1 MPYYRLKSG
10 KLINVPENLLED
22 FKSSEQFEG
31 AVLIEEEVKPVKT
44 EAVATEDASVT
55 AMDSAS
61 ENGSSEPLSNEQA
74 SFNYE
79 QRTGNKPGSIMDL
92 TDDDYIEK
100 GPMGETLL
108 RKNSSGV
115 VITDYEEIKKTLK
128 KTPEAKQKLIKLA
141 TNYAED
147 GLEGDVF
154 DTWEDARQYI
164 DDQSDK
170 FDEEAKAEKE
180 QIYKFDD
187 NFKLKDKAIEQLR
200 KDTGN
205 TSNTFDTPFSQGLF
219 KQGLQ
224 AISGNWINDAKTDV
238 PSQVIEL
245 EDSLEGAIAG
255 GEDVRT
261 LQKLAQGKMNLQDKE
276 ALINKYRI
284 PKILEVRKEL
294 SKEYD
299 ALKLETEDVFGD
311 LKRQESS
318 LVRSMN
324 LIKNNKPATGYTQE
338 TVDKYNGLLEQYNS
352 LKDTF
357 KQTSDRYKGKQ
368 ESLNKSQE
376 VINAQWGVDIARM
389 ALKSNFKL
397 TDDVKKYTE
406 AFSGDGVF
414 NWAVDQVGGTAQEM
428 VKLAGQTVVGF
439 PVFVT
444 TAFGDLFTDD
454 DTYSSFDSMRDTW
467 GDLLNFNVV
476 PDSKDEKFNIT
487 DGEGNLKEF
496 SARAWSK
503 TAFNMIPFTAEIIR
517 NVKQGKFTGYREGL
531 GKMLSNYTKA
541 GAVTKSAQNM
551 KNLIISSDAAFR
563 MTILNNSIE
572 ANKKGLSGPAG
583 DLYATTVSFTE
594 GLVQAI
600 MPDYKFIKGGAGK
613 EIKNALFNSLKG
625 LTTKEGTKAA
635 VKTYTGNMF
644 KELLEEEV
652 TFGMNIITDMAFG
665 LGALKQ
671 NEFVDEQINLI
682 AGTFMLSG
690 GIGLTGAKNTYNAQ
704 KAQIYKGIFN
714 NLKSTDLY
722 FKTMLETA
730 TDPSLIEDINKAR
743 VFVRDVASVMNTAP
757 EDVSSD
763 QIELLIQKKKLIEK
777 KKNTDSSFHGPINDR
792 IKEIDSEIE
801 NSSIKRSITEGFDKD
816 VSNFAKSLNSIG
828 QKVDETKIF
837 EDDQDGSADDKM
849 EEFLISV
856 GQSKE
861 YAKETKDSYGTFVV
875 DADGKEILV
884 INKASALSDRVVTTG
899 QHEFL
904 HKFLKASLS
913 SKPELVQQA
922 GELLLKEILASSSSS
937 SNIVARIESYAT
949 DDKITADKFFEEILP
964 LFSEAV
970 TNKEVKLNESS
981 ITKIQDFFRRI
992 FQDLGLRNIRFD
1004 KAEGVINFIKDYNKA
1019 YSKGNFKGSLKAL
1032 AGKDGDGKVSGVSLS
1047 KSVSE
1052 LNTELEDLIDREF
1065 EMDEGDFDAQKSNL
1079 ELKIR
1084 QAKKSSVKKESS
1096 TKEKSAPKKVYD
1108 NEGLIETIK
1117 SKDTSIKEK
1126 AKAEADLVES
1136 FDNMAL
1142 RAIKYDTRKGDYDRD
1157 EVKDYLREFLPRIIE
1172 SYKPGDSKFSTW
1184 VYNNI
1189 APKAQQTY
1197 EKFRKIA
1204 DKSLDV
1210 EAGGVGSVK
1219 EMSGDVNTLYG
1230 SDSKPSDLKDSTQKM
1245 IKATSFGP
1253 ISDPSILEAVE
1264 NVIDIK
1270 EGERPNFKSLNN
1282 KFFDKVSEAIFGIS
1296 GKKARGNATLKYD
1309 KSGGSS
1315 EANSLQNVFKND
1327 SDVRKFIKTMPD
1339 YNIATKETV
1348 VNEQGETID
1357 VSRDTYGR
1365 SIGINP
1371 KVLAIFYDKVD
1382 GAIPGISS
1390 PNGRSLGKT
1399 TQTDVYKLKPEFTG
1413 NISPSSVAKLQSLI
1427 GINKGTLSIPIKGE
1441 ARTEFGSILTGLT
1454 KMYIDNVI
1462 NTVGRSKLDSNQAK
1476 ADLGAG
1482 KSSLMFSKNIEG
1494 VVREQEIINNLGL
1507 QPGSNHNSLL
1517 EIQFSKKKR
1526 AEYESILRK
1535 KRPDLPNI
1543 PKQVESLLD
1552 WADELNVP
1560 ENKKPKY
1567 KKLALYYT
1575 VNGYTRFP
1583 EDGYKIEE
1591 VVRLSNKNKIDP
1603 YAYANP
1609 DELINKFTEEVRTE
1623 KINPDNVPE
1632 LSNKQE
1638 MDDGI
1643 VIYDVV
1649 DSKKGQKAV
1658 RNIVDSF
1665 WGENSNPWCLI
1676 ARSKGDTLEVFDTKL
1691 EAKEHSETLR
1701 DYWDTDNTIAYEEGV
1716 GKWVVSRA
1724 VDPKDLDVMKE
1735 AWTHWQQYNIDGDGA
1750 GYKIAFQ
1757 NGKLLS
1763 FRDGGEG
1770 DTRMVELGVYDYEKD
1785 PNWWDRFDTPT
1796 PDLTI
1801 DLGKDKAT
1809 GYKIIGSMN
1818 SKGGSDITGYGEG
1831 DFMSR
1836 TSDFKLY
1843 DADKNLTEQKVY
1855 KDGKISSSTKVQ
1867 RTRMNNGGKAV
1878 DIIKSKYNDGEFSSS
1893 VSTVKDL
1900 KTGNIVTKRT
1910 VSHTRLNK
1918 DTYIEETVVVGK
1930 NGKSPTAPK
1939 VTEKNIILR
1948 YPISGRFVKESIEYY
1963 AERITDGVSDVVID
1977 RMAELEEIKK
1987 SYISLS
1993 KSVDKAAKS
2002 NNNMLPESQ
2011 RLTGDFTNQDV
2022 LDRMGELDNEINE
2035 AEIQFSKNAAPK
2047 LDKEF
2052 NDIIENKTGI
2062 ASSETIAGVKAGL
2075 MGKKKGRFNFFIPP
2089 SAEDFMGLL
2098 YATLGEGSVGNSQ
2111 MKWYKDNLIDPY
2123 ARGVENITRDRNNLG
2138 RDFRA
2143 LKRDLKIVPKNLKK
2157 KVKDSLFTREQAVRV
2172 YIWEQIGEKTP
2183 DLSEADIAELVE
2195 LVESDPKLKLFAQE
2209 IMKLNKGRAYVKPSE
2224 KWDTGTITTDLLESL
2239 NTTGRKQYLEL
2250 WQQNVDIIFSPKN
2263 LNKLEAAFGESYK
2276 EAMKD
2281 ILKRM
2286 KSGRNRG
2293 FGNKQVERFT
2303 DWINGSTAAIM
2314 FFNTRSATLQLI
2326 SAVNFINFGDNN
2338 VIAAGKAFANQPQFW
2353 SDFKTLW
2360 NSDFLVERRDGLKI
2374 NVNEQDIADVAK
2386 ESGVRGVINKLL
2398 KLGFTPTQLA
2408 DSFAIA
2414 SGGSTFYRNRLNSL
2428 VKGGMNPIAANKQAM
2443 RDFREIAE
2451 ESQQSSRP
2459 DKISQEQAGPL
2470 GRIVLA
2476 FANTPAQ
2483 YARII
2488 KKSASD
2494 IKNGR
2499 GDAKTNLS
2507 RILYYGVMQNLI
2519 FNYMQQA
2526 LFALMFEDD
2535 EEDKSILDEKVPK
2548 AINGMVDGLSRG
2560 TGVYGAIFTVVKNT
2574 SIKLYEESQKKNSN
2588 YRDKILEVLRI
2599 SPPVASKLQKMQSAG
2614 RAFDWNIDEIK
2625 SKGFSLD
2632 NPVFLAGGNAIS
2644 ATTNIPLDRVVKK
2657 LNNLKAASDAEV
2669 ATYKRIALLMGWNE
2683 WELGLTEK
2691 KSKTKSKSKAKKT
2704 GIKKPTVNPQG
2715 KISGY

>member
-61 ENGSSEPLSNEQA
+61 ENGSLEPLSNKQA

-100 GPMGETLL
+100 GPMGETL
-108 RKNSSGV
+108 RKKNSSGV
-115 VITDYEEIKKTLK
+115 VITDYEEIKKTLE

-224 AISGNWINDAKTDV
+224 SISGNWINDAKTDV

-245 EDSLEGAIAG
+245 EESLEGAIAG

-261 LQKLAQGKMNLQDKE
+261 LQKLAYGKMNLQDKE

-294 SKEYD
+294 VKEYD

-338 TVDKYNGLLEQYNS
+338 TVDKYNGLFEQYNS

-368 ESLNKSQE
+368 ESLDKSQE

-625 LTTKEGTKAA
+625 LTTKESTKAA

-704 KAQIYKGIFN
+704 KSQIYKGIFN

-763 QIELLIQKKKLIEK
+763 QIELLIQKKKLIDK

-801 NSSIKRSITEGFDKD
+801 NSSIKRSITERFDKD

-837 EDDQDGSADDKM
+837 EDDQDGSADDKL
-849 EEFLISV
+849 EKFLISV
-856 GQSKE
+856 GESKE
-861 YAKETKDSYGTFVV
+861 YAKESKDSYGTFVV
-875 DADGKEILV
+875 TVDGKEILV
-884 INKASALSDRVVTTG
+884 VNKASALSDRVVTTG

-937 SNIVARIESYAT
+937 SRIVARIENYAT
-949 DDKITADKFFEEILP
+949 DDKITIDKFFEEILP

-992 FQDLGLRNIRFD
+992 FQDLGLKNIRFD

-1019 YSKGNFKGSLKAL
+1019 YSKGSFKGSLKAL
-1032 AGKDGDGKVSGVSLS
+1032 AGKDGDSNVSGVSLS

-1084 QAKKSSVKKESS
+1084 QAKKPSVKKQSS

-1117 SKDTSIKEK
+1117 SKDPKITGKEK
-1126 AKAEADLVES
+1126 ALAKADLVDS
-1136 FDNMAL
+1136 FDAL
-1142 RAIKYDTRKGDYDRD
+1142 ALKAIKYDTRKGDYDRN
-1157 EVKDYLREFLPRIIE
+1157 EIKDYLREFFPRVVE
-1172 SYKPGDSKFSTW
+1172 SFDPSKSKFSTW
-1184 VYNNI
+1184 VTNNM

-1197 EKFRKIA
+1197 EKFKKIA

-1264 NVIDIK
+1264 DVIDIK

-1399 TQTDVYKLKPEFTG
+1399 TQTDVYKLKSEFTG

-1462 NTVGRSKLDSNQAK
+1462 NTVGRSKLDNNQAK

-1482 KSSLMFSKNIEG
+1482 KSSLMFSKNIKE
-1494 VVREQEIINNLGL
+1494 VIKEQEIINNLGL
-1507 QPGSNHNSLL
+1507 QPGTNHNSLL
-1517 EIQFSKKKR
+1517 EIQFSKKAR
-1526 AEYESILRK
+1526 AEYENVLKK
-1535 KRPDLPNI
+1535 KRPELKDI
-1543 PKQVESLLD
+1543 PKQVENLFE
-1552 WADELNVP
+1552 WANNLNIP

-1575 VNGYTRFP
+1575 ANGYTIFP

-1591 VVRLSNKNKIDP
+1591 VIRLSDKNKIDP

-1609 DELINKFTEEVRTE
+1609 DELINRFTEEVRTE
-1623 KINPDNVPE
+1623 KINPDNVPQ

-1638 MDDGI
+1638 MDDGV

-1649 DSKKGQKAV
+1649 DSKIGQKAV
-1658 RNIVDSF
+1658 RSIVDSF
-1665 WGENSNPWCLI
+1665 WGENANPWCLI
-1676 ARSKGDTLEVFDTKL
+1676 ARTKERTVDSFPTESGAKKL
-1691 EAKEHSETLR
+1691 AEQEAS
-1701 DYWDTDNTIAYEEGV
+1701 WFIAYKPNMKRWFVMEP
-1716 GKWVVSRA
+1716 
-1724 VDPKDLDVMKE
+1724 VDPKDAMTS
-1735 AWTHWQQYNIDGDGA
+1735 AWTHWQQYNVDGLGE

-1770 DTRMVELGVYDYEKD
+1770 DPSMTDLGVYDYEID
-1785 PNWWDRFDTPT
+1785 PQWWDRFDSPT
-1796 PDLTI
+1796 SDLTI
-1801 DLGKDKAT
+1801 NLGKDKAT
-1809 GYKIIGSMN
+1809 GYKIIGSIN
-1818 SKGGSDITGYGEG
+1818 SKGVIDITGYGEG
-1831 DFMSR
+1831 DFMGR
-1836 TSDFKLY
+1836 KSDFSLY
-1843 DADKNLTEQKVY
+1843 DADKNLINKKVY
-1855 KDGKISSSTKVQ
+1855 KDGKISSSTVVEN
-1867 RTRMNNGGKAV
+1867 TRMNDGGRAIVEK
-1878 DIIKSKYNDGEFSSS
+1878 KSRYNDGIFSSS
-1893 VSTVKDL
+1893 VSTIKDL
-1900 KTGNIVTKRT
+1900 QTGNIVTKST
-1910 VSHTRLNK
+1910 NSHTYLNENY
-1918 DTYIEETVVVGK
+1918 YIEEFIVVGK
-1930 NGKSPTAPK
+1930 NGKTPTAPK
-1939 VTEKNIILR
+1939 VTEKNIVL
-1948 YPISGRFVKESIEYY
+1948 ISIQPNPTRDLSTEYY

-1977 RMAELEEIKK
+1977 KMAELEDIKK
-1987 SYISLS
+1987 SYIQLS

-2002 NNNMLPESQ
+2002 NNDMLPESQ

-2035 AEIQFSKNAAPK
+2035 AELQFSKKADPK
-2047 LDKEF
+2047 LNKEF

-2062 ASSETIAGVKAGL
+2062 ASNETIAGVKASL

-2098 YATLGEGSVGNSQ
+2098 YATLGKGTLGDSQ
-2111 MKWYKDNLIDPY
+2111 MKWYKDNLLNPY
-2123 ARGVENITRDRNNLG
+2123 ARGIENITRDRNNLG
-2138 RDFRA
+2138 RDFKA
-2143 LKRDLKIVPKNLKK
+2143 LKRDLKIVPRNLKK
-2157 KVKDSLFTREQAVRV
+2157 TVKGSLFTREQAVRV
-2172 YIWEQIGEKTP
+2172 YIWEQIGEKIP
-2183 DLSEADIAELVE
+2183 DLSKADIAELVA
-2195 LVESDPKLKLFAQE
+2195 LVDSDPKLKLFALE
-2209 IMKLNKGRAYVKPSE
+2209 IIKLNKGRAYVSPKE
-2224 KWDTGTITTDLLESL
+2224 GWNTGTITTDLLEAL
-2239 NTTGRKQYLEL
+2239 NTTGRKEYLEL
-2250 WQQNVDIIFSPKN
+2250 WQQNVDTIFSDEN
-2263 LNKLEAAFGESYK
+2263 LKKLEAAFGESYK
-2276 EAMKD
+2276 LAMVD

-2314 FFNTRSATLQLI
+2314 FFNTRSAALQLI
-2326 SAVNFINFGDNN
+2326 SAVNFIDFGDNN
-2338 VIAAGKAFANQPQFW
+2338 VIAAGKAFANQPQYW

-2374 NVNEQDIADVAK
+2374 NINEQDIADVAK

-2428 VKGGMNPIAANKQAM
+2428 VKEGMNPIAANKQAM

-2459 DKISQEQAGPL
+2459 DKISQQQAGPL
-2470 GRIVLA
+2470 GRIILA

-2488 KKSASD
+2488 KKAASD

-2499 GDAKTNLS
+2499 GDKKTNLS
-2507 RILYYGVMQNLI
+2507 KILYYGVAQNIL
-2519 FNYMQQA
+2519 FGTMQQA
-2526 LFALMFEDD
+2526 LFALMFED
-2535 EEDKSILDEKVPK
+2535 EEESESILEEKVPK
-2548 AINGMVDGLSRG
+2548 VINGMVDSISRG

-2574 SIKLYEESQKKNSN
+2574 SIKLYEESQKKSSN
-2588 YRDKILEVLRI
+2588 YTDKILEVLRI
-2599 SPPVASKLQKMQSAG
+2599 SPPIASKLQKARSAA
-2614 RAFDWNIDEIK
+2614 RTADWNMDEIK

-2632 NPVFLAGGNAIS
+2632 NPVFLAGGNVVS

-2657 LNNLKAASDAEV
+2657 LNNLKAASDSEV
-2669 ATYKRIALLMGWNE
+2669 AIYKRIALLMGWNE

-2704 GIKKPTVNPQG
+2704 GIKRPTVNSQG

>member
-61 ENGSSEPLSNEQA
+61 ENGSLEPLSNKQA

-100 GPMGETLL
+100 GPMGETL
-108 RKNSSGV
+108 RKKNSSGV
-115 VITDYEEIKKTLK
+115 VITDYEEIKKTLE

-224 AISGNWINDAKTDV
+224 SISGNWINDAKTDV

-245 EDSLEGAIAG
+245 EESLEGAIAG

-261 LQKLAQGKMNLQDKE
+261 LQKLAYGKMNLQDKE

-294 SKEYD
+294 VKEYD

-338 TVDKYNGLLEQYNS
+338 TVDKYNGLFEQYNS

-368 ESLNKSQE
+368 ESLDKSQE

-625 LTTKEGTKAA
+625 LTTKESTKAA

-704 KAQIYKGIFN
+704 KSQIYKGIFN

-763 QIELLIQKKKLIEK
+763 QIELLIQKKKLIDK

-801 NSSIKRSITEGFDKD
+801 NSSIKRSITERFDKD

-837 EDDQDGSADDKM
+837 EDDQDGSADDKL
-849 EEFLISV
+849 EKFLISV
-856 GQSKE
+856 GESKE
-861 YAKETKDSYGTFVV
+861 YAKESKDSYGTFVV
-875 DADGKEILV
+875 TVDGKEILV
-884 INKASALSDRVVTTG
+884 VNKASALSDRVVTTG

-937 SNIVARIESYAT
+937 SRIVARIESYAT
-949 DDKITADKFFEEILP
+949 DDKITIDKFFEEILP

-992 FQDLGLRNIRFD
+992 FQDLGLKNIRFD

-1019 YSKGNFKGSLKAL
+1019 YSKGSFKGSLKAL
-1032 AGKDGDGKVSGVSLS
+1032 AGKDGDSNVSGVSLS

-1084 QAKKSSVKKESS
+1084 QAKKPSVKKQSS

-1117 SKDTSIKEK
+1117 SKDPKITGKEK
-1126 AKAEADLVES
+1126 ALAKADLVDS
-1136 FDNMAL
+1136 FDAL
-1142 RAIKYDTRKGDYDRD
+1142 ALKAIKYDTRKGDYDRN
-1157 EVKDYLREFLPRIIE
+1157 EIKDYLREFFPRVVE
-1172 SYKPGDSKFSTW
+1172 SFDPSKSKFSTW
-1184 VYNNI
+1184 VTNNM

-1197 EKFRKIA
+1197 EKFKKIA

-1264 NVIDIK
+1264 DVIDIK

-1282 KFFDKVSEAIFGIS
+1282 KFFDKASEAIFGIS

-1399 TQTDVYKLKPEFTG
+1399 TQTDVYKLKSEFTG

-1462 NTVGRSKLDSNQAK
+1462 NTVGRSKLDTNQAK

-1482 KSSLMFSKNIEG
+1482 KSSLMFSKNIQE
-1494 VVREQEIINNLGL
+1494 VVKEQEIINNLGL

-1517 EIQFSKKKR
+1517 EIQFSKKAR
-1526 AEYESILRK
+1526 AEYENVLKK
-1535 KRPDLPNI
+1535 KRPELKDI
-1543 PKQVESLLD
+1543 PKQVENLFE
-1552 WADELNVP
+1552 WANNLNIP

-1575 VNGYTRFP
+1575 ANGYTIFP

-1591 VVRLSNKNKIDP
+1591 VIRLSDKNKIDP

-1609 DELINKFTEEVRTE
+1609 DELINRFTEEVRTE
-1623 KINPDNVPE
+1623 KINPDNVPQ

-1638 MDDGI
+1638 MDDGV

-1649 DSKKGQKAV
+1649 DSKIGQKAV
-1658 RNIVDSF
+1658 RSIVDSF
-1665 WGENSNPWCLI
+1665 WGENANPWCLI
-1676 ARSKGDTLEVFDTKL
+1676 ARTKERTVDSFPTES
-1691 EAKEHSETLR
+1691 EAKKLAEQEAS
-1701 DYWDTDNTIAYEEGV
+1701 WFIAYKPNMKRWFVMEP
-1716 GKWVVSRA
+1716 
-1724 VDPKDLDVMKE
+1724 VDPKDAMTS
-1735 AWTHWQQYNIDGDGA
+1735 AWTHWQQYNVDGLGE

-1770 DTRMVELGVYDYEKD
+1770 DPSMTDLGVYDYEID
-1785 PNWWDRFDTPT
+1785 PQWWDRFDSPT
-1796 PDLTI
+1796 SDLTI
-1801 DLGKDKAT
+1801 NLGKDKAT
-1809 GYKIIGSMN
+1809 GYKIIGSIN
-1818 SKGGSDITGYGEG
+1818 SKGVIDITGYGEG
-1831 DFMSR
+1831 DFMGR
-1836 TSDFKLY
+1836 KSDFSLY
-1843 DADKNLTEQKVY
+1843 DADKNLINKKVY
-1855 KDGKISSSTKVQ
+1855 KDGKISSSTVVEN
-1867 RTRMNNGGKAV
+1867 TRMNDGGRAVVEKKSRYNNG
-1878 DIIKSKYNDGEFSSS
+1878 IFSSS
-1893 VSTVKDL
+1893 VSTIKDL
-1900 KTGNIVTKRT
+1900 QTGNIVTKST
-1910 VSHTRLNK
+1910 NSHTYLNENY
-1918 DTYIEETVVVGK
+1918 YIEEFIVVGK
-1930 NGKSPTAPK
+1930 NGKTPTAPK
-1939 VTEKNIILR
+1939 VTEKNIVL
-1948 YPISGRFVKESIEYY
+1948 ISIQPNPTRDLSTEYY

-1977 RMAELEEIKK
+1977 KMAELEDIKK
-1987 SYISLS
+1987 SYIQLS

-2002 NNNMLPESQ
+2002 NNDMLPESQ

-2035 AEIQFSKNAAPK
+2035 AELQFSKKADPK
-2047 LDKEF
+2047 LNKEF

-2062 ASSETIAGVKAGL
+2062 ASNETIAGVKASL

-2098 YATLGEGSVGNSQ
+2098 YATLGKGTLGDSQ
-2111 MKWYKDNLIDPY
+2111 MKWYKDNLLNPY
-2123 ARGVENITRDRNNLG
+2123 ARGIENITRDRNNLG
-2138 RDFRA
+2138 RDFKA
-2143 LKRDLKIVPKNLKK
+2143 LKRDLKIVPRNLKK
-2157 KVKDSLFTREQAVRV
+2157 TVKGSLFTREQAVRV
-2172 YIWEQIGEKTP
+2172 YIWEQIGEKIP
-2183 DLSEADIAELVE
+2183 DLSKADIAELVA
-2195 LVESDPKLKLFAQE
+2195 LVDSDPKLKLFALE
-2209 IMKLNKGRAYVKPSE
+2209 IIKLNKGRAYVSPKE
-2224 KWDTGTITTDLLESL
+2224 GWNTGTITTDLLEAL
-2239 NTTGRKQYLEL
+2239 NTTGRKEYLEL
-2250 WQQNVDIIFSPKN
+2250 WQQNVDTIFSDEN
-2263 LNKLEAAFGESYK
+2263 LKKLEAAFGESYK
-2276 EAMKD
+2276 LAMVD

-2314 FFNTRSATLQLI
+2314 FFNTRSAALQLI
-2326 SAVNFINFGDNN
+2326 SAVNFIDFGDNN
-2338 VIAAGKAFANQPQFW
+2338 VIAAGKAFANQPQYW

-2374 NVNEQDIADVAK
+2374 NINEQDIADVAK

-2428 VKGGMNPIAANKQAM
+2428 VKEGMNPIAANKQAM

-2459 DKISQEQAGPL
+2459 DKISQQQAGPL
-2470 GRIVLA
+2470 GRIILA

-2488 KKSASD
+2488 KKAASD

-2499 GDAKTNLS
+2499 GDKKTNLS
-2507 RILYYGVMQNLI
+2507 KILYYGVAQNIL
-2519 FNYMQQA
+2519 FGTMQQA
-2526 LFALMFEDD
+2526 LFALMFED
-2535 EEDKSILDEKVPK
+2535 EEESESILEEKVPK
-2548 AINGMVDGLSRG
+2548 VINGMVDSVSRG

-2574 SIKLYEESQKKNSN
+2574 SIKLYEESQKKSSN
-2588 YRDKILEVLRI
+2588 YTDKILEVLRI
-2599 SPPVASKLQKMQSAG
+2599 SPPIASKLQKARSAA
-2614 RAFDWNIDEIK
+2614 RTADWNMDEIK

-2632 NPVFLAGGNAIS
+2632 NPVFLAGGNVVS

-2657 LNNLKAASDAEV
+2657 LNNLKAASDSEV
-2669 ATYKRIALLMGWNE
+2669 AIYKRIALLMGWNE

-2704 GIKKPTVNPQG
+2704 GIKRPTVNSQG

>member
-61 ENGSSEPLSNEQA
+61 ENGSLEPLSNKQA

-100 GPMGETLL
+100 GPMGETL
-108 RKNSSGV
+108 RKKNSSGV
-115 VITDYEEIKKTLK
+115 VITDYEEIKKTLE

-224 AISGNWINDAKTDV
+224 SISGNWINDAKTDV

-245 EDSLEGAIAG
+245 EESLEGAIAG

-261 LQKLAQGKMNLQDKE
+261 LQKLAYGKMNLQDKE

-294 SKEYD
+294 VKEYD

-338 TVDKYNGLLEQYNS
+338 TVDKYNGLFEQYNS

-368 ESLNKSQE
+368 ESLDKSQE

-414 NWAVDQVGGTAQEM
+414 NWAVDQVGGAAQEM

-625 LTTKEGTKAA
+625 LTTKESTKAA

-644 KELLEEEV
+644 KEFFEEEV

-704 KAQIYKGIFN
+704 KSQIYKGIFN

-757 EDVSSD
+757 ENVSSD

-801 NSSIKRSITEGFDKD
+801 NSSIKRSITERFDKD

-837 EDDQDGSADDKM
+837 EDDQDGSADDKL
-849 EEFLISV
+849 EKFLISV
-856 GQSKE
+856 GESKE
-861 YAKETKDSYGTFVV
+861 YAKESKDSYGTFVV
-875 DADGKEILV
+875 TVDGKEILV
-884 INKASALSDRVVTTG
+884 VNKASALSDRVVTTG

-937 SNIVARIESYAT
+937 SRIVARIESYAT
-949 DDKITADKFFEEILP
+949 DDKITIDKFFEEILP

-992 FQDLGLRNIRFD
+992 FQDLGLKNIRFD

-1019 YSKGNFKGSLKAL
+1019 YSKGSFKGSLKAL
-1032 AGKDGDGKVSGVSLS
+1032 AGKDGDSNVSGVSLS

-1084 QAKKSSVKKESS
+1084 QAKKPSVKKESS

-1117 SKDTSIKEK
+1117 SKDPKITGKEK
-1126 AKAEADLVES
+1126 ALAKADLVDS
-1136 FDNMAL
+1136 FDAL
-1142 RAIKYDTRKGDYDRD
+1142 ALKAIKYDTRKGDYDRN
-1157 EVKDYLREFLPRIIE
+1157 EIKDYLREFFPRVVE
-1172 SYKPGDSKFSTW
+1172 SFDPSKSKFSTW
-1184 VYNNI
+1184 VTNNM

-1197 EKFRKIA
+1197 EKFKKIA

-1264 NVIDIK
+1264 SVIDIK

-1282 KFFDKVSEAIFGIS
+1282 KFFDKVSEAIFSIS

-1348 VNEQGETID
+1348 INEQGETID

-1382 GAIPGISS
+1382 GAIPGVSS

-1413 NISPSSVAKLQSLI
+1413 NISPSSVAKIQSLI

-1441 ARTEFGSILTGLT
+1441 ARTEFGSVLTGLT
-1454 KMYIDNVI
+1454 KIYIDNVI

-1535 KRPDLPNI
+1535 KRPDLKDI
-1543 PKQVESLLD
+1543 PKQVENLFE
-1552 WADELNVP
+1552 WANELNVQ

-1575 VNGYTRFP
+1575 VNGYTIFP

-1591 VVRLSNKNKIDP
+1591 VIRLSDKNKIDP
-1603 YAYANP
+1603 YAYPNP
-1609 DELINKFTEEVRTE
+1609 DELINKFTKEVRTE
-1623 KINPDNVPE
+1623 KINPDNVPQ

-1638 MDDGI
+1638 MGDGV
-1643 VIYDVV
+1643 VIYNVV
-1649 DSKKGQKAV
+1649 DSRKGQEAV
-1658 RNIVDSF
+1658 RSIVDSF
-1665 WGENSNPWCLI
+1665 WGENANPWCLI
-1676 ARSKGDTLEVFDTKL
+1676 ARTKEKAVDSFPTKL
-1691 EAKEHSETLR
+1691 EAKKLAEQQTSWFIVYKPNMKRWFVMEP
-1701 DYWDTDNTIAYEEGV
+1701 
-1716 GKWVVSRA
+1716 
-1724 VDPKDLDVMKE
+1724 VDPKDEMFN
-1735 AWTHWQQYNIDGDGA
+1735 AWTHWKQYNVDGLGE

-1763 FRDGGEG
+1763 LRDGGEG
-1770 DTRMVELGVYDYEKD
+1770 DPEMTDLGVYDYEVD
-1785 PNWWDRFDTPT
+1785 PQWWDRFDSPT
-1796 PDLTI
+1796 TDLKI
-1801 DLGKDKAT
+1801 SLGNDKAT
-1809 GYKIIGSMN
+1809 GYKIIGSMD
-1818 SKGGSDITGYGEG
+1818 SVGRIDITGYGEG

-1836 TSDFKLY
+1836 KSNFSLY
-1843 DADKNLTEQKVY
+1843 DADKNIIYKKVFN
-1855 KDGKISSSTKVQ
+1855 KDGQLLRSTVVENTKMNDGGRAVVELKSIY
-1867 RTRMNNGGKAV
+1867 NNG
-1878 DIIKSKYNDGEFSSS
+1878 EFISS
-1893 VSTVKDL
+1893 VSNVKDL
-1900 KTGNIVTKRT
+1900 KTGDIVTKRT
-1910 VSHTRLNK
+1910 VSHERLSENR
-1918 DTYIEETVVVGK
+1918 YIKEEILVGK
-1930 NGKSPTAPK
+1930 YGKSPKKPK
-1939 VTEKNIILR
+1939 VTEKNIFLI
-1948 YPISGRFVKESIEYY
+1948 KERSQIVSALNKSTEYY
-1963 AERITDGVSDVVID
+1963 AERITDGVSDVIID
-1977 RMAELEEIKK
+1977 RMAELEDIKK
-1987 SYISLS
+1987 SYIQLS

-2002 NNNMLPESQ
+2002 NNDMLPESQ

-2022 LDRMGELDNEINE
+2022 LDRMGELDDEINQ
-2035 AEIQFSKNAAPK
+2035 AELQFSKAADSK

-2062 ASSETIAGVKAGL
+2062 ASNKTFASVKAAL
-2075 MGKKKGRFNFFIPP
+2075 RGKKKGKFNFFIPP
-2089 SAEDFMGLL
+2089 AAEDFVGLL
-2098 YATLGEGSVGNSQ
+2098 YATLGKGTLGDSQ
-2111 MKWYKDNLIDPY
+2111 MKWYKDNLLNPF
-2123 ARGVENITRDRNNLG
+2123 AKGVANITRDRNNLG
-2138 RDFRA
+2138 RDFKA
-2143 LKRDLKIVPKNLKK
+2143 LKKDLKIVPRNLKK
-2157 KVKDSLFTREQAVRV
+2157 TAKGSDFTREQAVRV
-2172 YIWEQIGEKTP
+2172 YIWHQIGKDVP
-2183 DLSEADIAELVE
+2183 GLSEADALELVS
-2195 LVESDPKLKLFAQE
+2195 LVDSDPKLQLFAQE
-2209 IMKLNKGRAYVKPSE
+2209 IMKLNKGRAYVSPSE
-2224 KWDTGTITTDLLESL
+2224 TWVTGTITTDLLEAL
-2239 NTTGRKQYLEL
+2239 NTTGRADYLGV
-2250 WQQNVDIIFSPKN
+2250 WKQNVDSIFSVEN
-2263 LNKLEAAFGESYK
+2263 LNKLEAAYGKSYRVAI
-2276 EAMKD
+2276 ENV
-2281 ILKRM
+2281 LHRM
-2286 KSGRNRG
+2286 ETGRNRTYG
-2293 FGNKQVERFT
+2293 GDTTTGRFT

-2314 FFNTRSATLQLI
+2314 FFNTRSAALQLI
-2326 SAVNFINFGDNN
+2326 SAVNFIDFGDNN
-2338 VIAAGKAFANQPQFW
+2338 VIAAGKAFANQPQYW

-2360 NSDFLVERRDGLKI
+2360 NSEFLLERRDGLKI
-2374 NVNEQDIADVAK
+2374 NINEEDIANVAK

-2414 SGGSTFYRNRLNSL
+2414 SGGSTFYRNRIKSL

-2443 RDFREIAE
+2443 QDFREVAE

-2459 DKISQEQAGPL
+2459 DKISQQQAGPL
-2470 GRIVLA
+2470 GRIILA

-2488 KKSASD
+2488 KKAASD

-2499 GDAKTNLS
+2499 GDNKTNLS
-2507 RILYYGVMQNLI
+2507 KILYYGVAQNLV
-2519 FNYMQQA
+2519 FSTMQQA
-2526 LFALMFEDD
+2526 LFALMFEDE
-2535 EEDKSILDEKVPK
+2535 EEDESILEEKVPK
-2548 AINGMVDGLSRG
+2548 VINGMVDSIARG
-2560 TGVYGAIFTVVKNT
+2560 TGLLGAVFTVVKNT
-2574 SIKLYEESQKKNSN
+2574 SIKLYEASKTKNPK
-2588 YRDKILEVLRI
+2588 YQDKILDVLRI
-2599 SPPVASKLQKMQSAG
+2599 SPPIASKIQKLQSAG
-2614 RAFDWNIDEIK
+2614 RTASWNMDEIK
-2625 SKGFSLD
+2625 TKGFSLD
-2632 NPVFLAGGNAIS
+2632 NPGFLAGGNAVS
-2644 ATTNIPLDRVVKK
+2644 AFTNVPLDRAVKK
-2657 LNNLKAASDAEV
+2657 LNNLKAASDSEV
-2669 ATYKRIALLMGWNE
+2669 ATYERIALLMGWNE

-2704 GIKKPTVNPQG
+2704 GIKRSTVNSQG

>member
-61 ENGSSEPLSNEQA
+61 ENGSSEPLSNKQA

-92 TDDDYIEK
+92 TDDDFIEK
-100 GPMGETLL
+100 GPMGETL
-108 RKNSSGV
+108 RKKNSSGV
-115 VITDYEEIKKTLK
+115 VITDYEKIKKTLK

-141 TNYAED
+141 TNYAAE

-154 DTWEDARQYI
+154 DTWEDASQYI

-205 TSNTFDTPFSQGLF
+205 TSNTLDTPFSQGLF

-224 AISGNWINDAKTDV
+224 ATTGNWFNDARTDM

-294 SKEYD
+294 VKKYD

-318 LVRSMN
+318 LVKGMN

-338 TVDKYNGLLEQYNS
+338 TVDEYNGLLEQYNS

-406 AFSGDGVF
+406 AFSGDGFWNGV
-414 NWAVDQVGGTAQEM
+414 VDQVGGTAQEM
-428 VKLAGQTVVGF
+428 VKLAGQTVFGF

-613 EIKNALFNSLKG
+613 EIKNVLFNSLKG

-690 GIGLTGAKNTYNAQ
+690 GMGLAGVKNTYNAQ
-704 KAQIYKGIFN
+704 KSQIYKGILN

-801 NSSIKRSITEGFDKD
+801 NSSIKRSITERFDKD
-816 VSNFAKSLNSIG
+816 ISNFAKSLNSIG

-856 GQSKE
+856 GESKE
-861 YAKETKDSYGTFVV
+861 YAKEMKDSYGTFVV

-904 HKFLKASLS
+904 HKFLKSSLS

-949 DDKITADKFFEEILP
+949 DDKITVDKFFEEILP

-1047 KSVSE
+1047 KSVTE

-1084 QAKKSSVKKESS
+1084 QAKKPSVKKQSS

-1117 SKDTSIKEK
+1117 SKDPKVTGKEK
-1126 AKAEADLVES
+1126 ALAKADLVDS
-1136 FDNMAL
+1136 FDAL
-1142 RAIKYDTRKGDYDRD
+1142 ALKAIKYDTRKGDYDRN
-1157 EVKDYLREFLPRIIE
+1157 EIKDYLREFFPRVVE
-1172 SYKPGDSKFSTW
+1172 SFDPSKSKFSTW
-1184 VYNNI
+1184 VTNNM

-1197 EKFRKIA
+1197 EKFKKIA

-1230 SDSKPSDLKDSTQKM
+1230 SDSKSSDLKDSTQKM

-1399 TQTDVYKLKPEFTG
+1399 TQTDVYKLKSEFTG

-1482 KSSLMFSKNIEG
+1482 KSSLMFSKNIQE
-1494 VVREQEIINNLGL
+1494 VVKEQEIINNLGL

-1517 EIQFSKKKR
+1517 EIQFSKKAR
-1526 AEYESILRK
+1526 AEYENVLKK
-1535 KRPDLPNI
+1535 KRPELKDI
-1543 PKQVESLLD
+1543 PKQVENLFE
-1552 WADELNVP
+1552 WANNLNIP

-1575 VNGYTRFP
+1575 ANGYTIFP

-1591 VVRLSNKNKIDP
+1591 VIRLSDKNKIDP

-1623 KINPDNVPE
+1623 KINPDNVPQ

-1638 MDDGI
+1638 MDDGV

-1649 DSKKGQKAV
+1649 DSRRGQKAV
-1658 RNIVDSF
+1658 RSIVDSF
-1665 WGENSNPWCLI
+1665 WGENANPWCLI
-1676 ARSKGDTLEVFDTKL
+1676 ARTKERTVNSFPTES
-1691 EAKEHSETLR
+1691 EAKKLAEQEAS
-1701 DYWDTDNTIAYEEGV
+1701 WFIAYKPNMKRWFVMEP
-1716 GKWVVSRA
+1716 
-1724 VDPKDLDVMKE
+1724 VDPKDAMIS
-1735 AWTHWQQYNIDGDGA
+1735 AWTHWQQYNVDGEGE

-1770 DTRMVELGVYDYEKD
+1770 DPSMTDLGVYDYEID
-1785 PNWWDRFDTPT
+1785 PRWWDRFDSPT

-1801 DLGKDKAT
+1801 NLGKDKAT
-1809 GYKIIGSMN
+1809 GYKIIGSMD
-1818 SKGGSDITGYGEG
+1818 SKGVIDITGYGEG
-1831 DFMSR
+1831 DFMGR
-1836 TSDFKLY
+1836 KSDFSLY
-1843 DADKNLTEQKVY
+1843 DADKNLIYKKVY
-1855 KDGKISSSTKVQ
+1855 KDGKISSSTVVEPSL
-1867 RTRMNNGGKAV
+1867 MNDGGRAINKTE
-1878 DIIKSKYNDGEFSSS
+1878 SKYNDGEFSSS

-1900 KTGNIVTKRT
+1900 KTGNIVTKST
-1910 VSHTRLNK
+1910 TSHTYLNENN
-1918 DTYIEETVVVGK
+1918 YIEEFIVVGK
-1930 NGKSPTAPK
+1930 NGKSPTKPK
-1939 VTEKNIILR
+1939 VTEKKVRLIEKV
-1948 YPISGRFVKESIEYY
+1948 PTGSGSSTAYY
-1963 AERITDGVSDVVID
+1963 TERITDGVSDVVID
-1977 RMAELEEIKK
+1977 KMAELEDIKK

-1993 KSVDKAAKS
+1993 KSVNKAAKS
-2002 NNNMLPESQ
+2002 NNNMLPKSQ

-2035 AEIQFSKNAAPK
+2035 AELQFSKKIAPK

-2062 ASSETIAGVKAGL
+2062 ASSETISGVKAGL
-2075 MGKKKGRFNFFIPP
+2075 IGKKKGRFNFFIPP

-2183 DLSEADIAELVE
+2183 GLSEADIAELVE

-2209 IMKLNKGRAYVKPSE
+2209 IMKLNKGRAYVKPSD
-2224 KWDTGTITTDLLESL
+2224 KWVTGTITTDLLEAL

-2250 WQQNVDIIFSPKN
+2250 WQQNADIIFSDKN

-2276 EAMKD
+2276 KAMVD
-2281 ILKRM
+2281 VLKRM

-2494 IKNGR
+2494 LKNGR

-2507 RILYYGVMQNLI
+2507 RILYYGFAQNLI

-2574 SIKLYEESQKKNSN
+2574 SIKLYEESQKKSSN
-2588 YRDKILEVLRI
+2588 YTDKILEVLRI
-2599 SPPVASKLQKMQSAG
+2599 SPPIASKLQKMQSAA
-2614 RAFDWNIDEIK
+2614 RTFDWNIDEIK

-2632 NPVFLAGGNAIS
+2632 NPVFLSGGNAVS
-2644 ATTNIPLDRVVKK
+2644 ALTNIPLDRVVKK

-2704 GIKKPTVNPQG
+2704 GIKRPTVNSQG

>member
-1 MPYYRLKSG
+1 MNEEALQYSYDLFKQDGYNGSIEDYK
-10 KLINVPENLLED
+10 KLINE
-22 FKSSEQFEG
+22 
-31 AVLIEEEVKPVKT
+31 
-44 EAVATEDASVT
+44 
-55 AMDSAS
+55 
-61 ENGSSEPLSNEQA
+61 
-74 SFNYE
+74 
-79 QRTGNKPGSIMDL
+79 
-92 TDDDYIEK
+92 
-100 GPMGETLL
+100 
-108 RKNSSGV
+108 
-115 VITDYEEIKKTLK
+115 
-128 KTPEAKQKLIKLA
+128 
-141 TNYAED
+141 
-147 GLEGDVF
+147 
-154 DTWEDARQYI
+154 
-164 DDQSDK
+164 
-170 FDEEAKAEKE
+170 
-180 QIYKFDD
+180 
-187 NFKLKDKAIEQLR
+187 
-200 KDTGN
+200 
-205 TSNTFDTPFSQGLF
+205 
-219 KQGLQ
+219 
-224 AISGNWINDAKTDV
+224 
-238 PSQVIEL
+238 
-245 EDSLEGAIAG
+245 
-255 GEDVRT
+255 
-261 LQKLAQGKMNLQDKE
+261 DKE
-276 ALINKYRI
+276 ALNY
-284 PKILEVRKEL
+284 
-294 SKEYD
+294 
-299 ALKLETEDVFGD
+299 AFD
-311 LKRQESS
+311 LFS
-318 LVRSMN
+318 N
-324 LIKNNKPATGYTQE
+324 DG
-338 TVDKYNGLLEQYNS
+338 YNGEVEEFNTLVGV
-352 LKDTF
+352 
-357 KQTSDRYKGKQ
+357 GK
-368 ESLNKSQE
+368 
-376 VINAQWGVDIARM
+376 
-389 ALKSNFKL
+389 
-397 TDDVKKYTE
+397 
-406 AFSGDGVF
+406 
-414 NWAVDQVGGTAQEM
+414 
-428 VKLAGQTVVGF
+428 
-439 PVFVT
+439 
-444 TAFGDLFTDD
+444 
-454 DTYSSFDSMRDTW
+454 
-467 GDLLNFNVV
+467 
-476 PDSKDEKFNIT
+476 
-487 DGEGNLKEF
+487 
-496 SARAWSK
+496 
-503 TAFNMIPFTAEIIR
+503 
-517 NVKQGKFTGYREGL
+517 
-531 GKMLSNYTKA
+531 
-541 GAVTKSAQNM
+541 
-551 KNLIISSDAAFR
+551 
-563 MTILNNSIE
+563 LNNSVDVNPETGLEILDTDLKSKDGSLESQKILTNGGIVSMYDQYINDNKDEPTNYNVDNVAGQFIIDKVAGFTSGAASLLGGAAEGVEMIFDVGAQKAIDVWNYFSDDDFSKQERETISGIIE
-572 ANKKGLSGPAG
+572 Q
-583 DLYATTVSFTE
+583 SFTLDDALNIAAAEAAKFKTVRDDAE
-594 GLVQAI
+594 GVGI
-600 MPDYKFIKGGAGK
+600 
-613 EIKNALFNSLKG
+613 
-625 LTTKEGTKAA
+625 
-635 VKTYTGNMF
+635 
-644 KELLEEEV
+644 
-652 TFGMNIITDMAFG
+652 
-665 LGALKQ
+665 LGALKEG
-671 NEFVDEQINLI
+671 NYLEALDRTISGVFEAAPSVV
-682 AGTFMLSG
+682 AALSG
-690 GIGLTGAKNTYNAQ
+690 PVGLGLIGASSTGQHYEEKSQMEPESRGLAMMGVSVVQGGIELASELVTRGIFKGVGKIAALEGKALVKSTVGRLSTAMFFEGTSEVGSQELNNVIDKIYSDGKIDKFYDKEGNFDTTNVLNRVFDTYLISAALGGGLQGGIELTGRQKALQADRMMSPNTQIQNTKLQGEITSLEEKNKGVDNSQVKDEITRKKAQLRRKNKVNFDIVDSFSKDDKVEYLKILGQQLDLEVEAKNGDLNEQQTELNKKLHKENNGKLNEMYDAKAGELVQARKANTLSFAESAESIGIKSTKLNRRDYVSKVVKAVEAQ
-704 KAQIYKGIFN
+704 KKAIKEDKSLSPEQKSKAIKDLPDGTPRSISEGSGAFFLGGEFFINEEMLDKIDQLNVGAHETLHPILN
-714 NLKSTDLY
+714 NIIGNAK
-722 FKTMLETA
+722 E
-730 TDPSLIEDINKAR
+730 
-743 VFVRDVASVMNTAP
+743 
-757 EDVSSD
+757 
-763 QIELLIQKKKLIEK
+763 QGKLIEK
-777 KKNTDSSFHGPINDR
+777 FKKNLSKEQLDLVDLKMKDRGYSGESYNTEYLTVFSDAIADKDIGFEENLFTKIGDYLMPLFRAVGFKKIKFESGKDVYNFMREYSKSAEKGVISKDIKDAILEKTDG
-792 IKEIDSEIE
+792 KGVG
-801 NSSIKRSITEGFDKD
+801 SIAPVKKPKSTEG
-816 VSNFAKSLNSIG
+816 
-828 QKVDETKIF
+828 
-837 EDDQDGSADDKM
+837 
-849 EEFLISV
+849 
-856 GQSKE
+856 
-861 YAKETKDSYGTFVV
+861 
-875 DADGKEILV
+875 
-884 INKASALSDRVVTTG
+884 LSM
-899 QHEFL
+899 
-904 HKFLKASLS
+904 
-913 SKPELVQQA
+913 
-922 GELLLKEILASSSSS
+922 
-937 SNIVARIESYAT
+937 
-949 DDKITADKFFEEILP
+949 
-964 LFSEAV
+964 
-970 TNKEVKLNESS
+970 
-981 ITKIQDFFRRI
+981 
-992 FQDLGLRNIRFD
+992 
-1004 KAEGVINFIKDYNKA
+1004 
-1019 YSKGNFKGSLKAL
+1019 
-1032 AGKDGDGKVSGVSLS
+1032 S
-1047 KSVSE
+1047 KSVTE
-1052 LNTELEDLIDREF
+1052 LNTELEDLKDREF

-1084 QAKKSSVKKESS
+1084 QAKKPSVKKQSS

-1117 SKDTSIKEK
+1117 SKDPKITGKEK
-1126 AKAEADLVES
+1126 ALAEADLTES
-1136 FDNMAL
+1136 FDAL
-1142 RAIKYDTRKGDYDRD
+1142 ALKAIKYDTRKGDYDRN
-1157 EVKDYLREFLPRIIE
+1157 EIKDYLREFFPRVVE
-1172 SYKPGDSKFSTW
+1172 SFDPSKSKFSTW
-1184 VYNNI
+1184 VTNNM

-1197 EKFRKIA
+1197 EKFKKIA

-1210 EAGGVGSVK
+1210 EAGGLGSVK

-1399 TQTDVYKLKPEFTG
+1399 TQTDVYKLKSEFTG

-1441 ARTEFGSILTGLT
+1441 ARTEFGSVLTGLT

-1526 AEYESILRK
+1526 AEYENVLKK
-1535 KRPDLPNI
+1535 KRPDLKDI
-1543 PKQVESLLD
+1543 PKQVENLFE
-1552 WADELNVP
+1552 WANNLNIP

-1575 VNGYTRFP
+1575 ANGYTIFP

-1701 DYWDTDNTIAYEEGV
+1701 DYWDTDNTIAYEEGI

-1724 VDPKDLDVMKE
+1724 VDPKDLDAMKG

-1867 RTRMNNGGKAV
+1867 RTRMNNGGQAV

-1930 NGKSPTAPK
+1930 NGKTPTAPK
-1939 VTEKNIILR
+1939 VTEKNILLINEKPVGLNK
-1948 YPISGRFVKESIEYY
+1948 STEYY

-1977 RMAELEEIKK
+1977 KMAELEDIKK
-1987 SYISLS
+1987 SYIQLS

-2002 NNNMLPESQ
+2002 NNDMLPESQ

-2022 LDRMGELDNEINE
+2022 LDRMGELDNEINQ
-2035 AEIQFSKNAAPK
+2035 AELQFSKAADPK

-2062 ASSETIAGVKAGL
+2062 ASNETIASVKASL

-2089 SAEDFMGLL
+2089 AAEDFMGLL
-2098 YATLGEGSVGNSQ
+2098 YATLGKGTVGDSQ
-2111 MKWYKDNLIDPY
+2111 MKWYKEKLINPF

-2138 RDFRA
+2138 RDFKA
-2143 LKRDLKIVPKNLKK
+2143 LKRGLKIVPRNLKK
-2157 KVKDSLFTREQAVRV
+2157 KVKGSLFTREQAVRV
-2172 YIWEQIGEKTP
+2172 YIWEQIGEDIP
-2183 DLSEADIAELVE
+2183 GLSKADVLELVA
-2195 LVESDPKLKLFAQE
+2195 LVDSDPKLKLFAQE
-2209 IMKLNKGRAYVKPSE
+2209 IMKLNKGRAYVKPSDT
-2224 KWDTGTITTDLLESL
+2224 WDSGTITTDLLEAL

-2250 WQQNVDIIFSPKN
+2250 WQQNADIIFSDKN
-2263 LNKLEAAFGESYK
+2263 MDKLEAAFGKSYRES
-2276 EAMKD
+2276 MKD
-2281 ILKRM
+2281 ALKRM
-2286 KSGRNRG
+2286 KSGKNKD

-2314 FFNTRSATLQLI
+2314 FFNTRSAALQLI
-2326 SAVNFINFGDNN
+2326 SAVNFIDFGDNN
-2338 VIAAGKAFANQPQFW
+2338 VIAAGKAFANQPQYW

-2374 NVNEQDIADVAK
+2374 NINEQDIADVAK

-2443 RDFREIAE
+2443 RDFREVAE

-2459 DKISQEQAGPL
+2459 DKISQQQAGPL
-2470 GRIVLA
+2470 GRIILA

-2488 KKSASD
+2488 KKAASD

-2499 GDAKTNLS
+2499 GDKKTNLS
-2507 RILYYGVMQNLI
+2507 KILYYGVAQNLI
-2519 FNYMQQA
+2519 FSTMQQA
-2526 LFALMFEDD
+2526 LFALMFED
-2535 EEDKSILDEKVPK
+2535 EEENESILEEKVPK
-2548 AINGMVDGLSRG
+2548 VINGMVDSIARG
-2560 TGVYGAIFTVVKNT
+2560 TGLLGAVFTVVKNT
-2574 SIKLYEESQKKNSN
+2574 SIKLYEASETKNPK
-2588 YRDKILEVLRI
+2588 YQDKILEVLRI
-2599 SPPVASKLQKMQSAG
+2599 SPPIASKIQKLQSAG
-2614 RAFDWNIDEIK
+2614 RTASWNMDEIK
-2625 SKGFSLD
+2625 TKGFSLD
-2632 NPVFLAGGNAIS
+2632 NPGFLAGGNVLS
-2644 ATTNIPLDRVVKK
+2644 AATNIPLDRAVKK
-2657 LNNLKAASDAEV
+2657 LNNLKAASDAEI
-2669 ATYKRIALLMGWNE
+2669 ATYKRIALLMGWSE
-2683 WELGLTEK
+2683 WELGLTK
-2691 KSKTKSKSKAKKT
+2691 KKKKPASKSKSRRRS
-2704 GIKKPTVNPQG
+2704 NRR
-2715 KISGY
+2715 SGPDRR

>member
-100 GPMGETLL
+100 GPMGETL
-108 RKNSSGV
+108 RKKNSSGV
-115 VITDYEEIKKTLK
+115 VITDYEKIKKTLE
-128 KTPEAKQKLIKLA
+128 KTPEAKQKLIDLA
-141 TNYAED
+141 TKYAED

-294 SKEYD
+294 VKEYD

-368 ESLNKSQE
+368 ESLDKSQE

-625 LTTKEGTKAA
+625 LTTKESTKAA

-652 TFGMNIITDMAFG
+652 TFGMNIITDMAFS

-690 GIGLTGAKNTYNAQ
+690 GMGLAGVKNTYNAQ
-704 KAQIYKGIFN
+704 KAQIYKDIFN

-730 TDPSLIEDINKAR
+730 TDPSLIEDIDKAR

-801 NSSIKRSITEGFDKD
+801 NSSIKRSITERFDKD

-856 GQSKE
+856 GESKE
-861 YAKETKDSYGTFVV
+861 YAKEMKDSYGTFVV
-875 DADGKEILV
+875 DVDGKEILV
-884 INKASALSDRVVTTG
+884 INKASALSNRVVTTG

-904 HKFLKASLS
+904 HKFLKSSLS

-949 DDKITADKFFEEILP
+949 DDKITVDKFFEEILP

-1084 QAKKSSVKKESS
+1084 QAKKPSVKKESS

-1108 NEGLIETIK
+1108 NEGLIEIIK
-1117 SKDTSIKEK
+1117 SKDPKITGKEK
-1126 AKAEADLVES
+1126 ALAKADLVDS
-1136 FDNMAL
+1136 FDAL
-1142 RAIKYDTRKGDYDRD
+1142 ALKAIKYDTRKGDYDRN
-1157 EVKDYLREFLPRIIE
+1157 EIKDYLREFFPRVVE
-1172 SYKPGDSKFSTW
+1172 SFDPSKSKFSTW
-1184 VYNNI
+1184 VTNNM

-1197 EKFRKIA
+1197 EKFKKIA

-1210 EAGGVGSVK
+1210 EAGGLGSVK

-1264 NVIDIK
+1264 SIIDIK
-1270 EGERPNFKSLNN
+1270 EDERPNFKSLNN

-1399 TQTDVYKLKPEFTG
+1399 TQTDVYKLKSEFTG

-1535 KRPDLPNI
+1535 KRPDLANI

-1552 WADELNVP
+1552 WADKLNVP

-1591 VVRLSNKNKIDP
+1591 VVRLSDKNKIDP

-1609 DELINKFTEEVRTE
+1609 DELINKFTEEIKASKV
-1623 KINPDNVPE
+1623 NPDNMPA

-1638 MDDGI
+1638 FGDS
-1643 VIYDVV
+1643 VTVYDVE
-1649 DSKKGQKAV
+1649 DSRKGQRAV
-1658 RNIVDSF
+1658 RSIVDSN
-1665 WGENSNPWCLI
+1665 WGENANPWCLI
-1676 ARSKGDTLEVFDTKL
+1676 ARTKEKL
-1691 EAKEHSETLR
+1691 IASFKTESEAKVFAENNKNKLGDLYVKFQPNARRWT
-1701 DYWDTDNTIAYEEGV
+1701 V
-1716 GKWVVSRA
+1716 MKP
-1724 VDPKDLDVMKE
+1724 VDPKNIMNQ
-1735 AWTHWQQYNIDGDGA
+1735 AWTYWQQYNRNATGY

-1757 NGKLLS
+1757 KGKLLS
-1763 FRDGGEG
+1763 LRDGGAG
-1770 DTRMVELGVYDYEKD
+1770 DPDAVEIDDDIDDTSDEVQ
-1785 PNWWDRFDTPT
+1785 WWDRFDKPT
-1796 PDLTI
+1796 DNLSV
-1801 DLGKDKAT
+1801 DLGKDKDT
-1809 GYKIIGSMN
+1809 GYKIIGSIDYEGN
-1818 SKGGSDITGYGEG
+1818 FDITGYGEG
-1831 DFMSR
+1831 DFMSK

-1843 DADKNLTEQKVY
+1843 DADKSLIEQKVFVTNSVSFWL
-1855 KDGKISSSTKVQ
+1855 KNEPTL
-1867 RTRMNNGGKAV
+1867 MNGGGRAV
-1878 DIIKSKYNDGEFSSS
+1878 TKIESKYTDGVFDSSI
-1893 VSTVKDL
+1893 STVKDL

-1910 VSHTRLNK
+1910 ISHTTLSE
-1918 DTYIEETVVVGK
+1918 DSYIKEEIVVGK

-1939 VTEKNIILR
+1939 VTTKTIKIINSSGQTTNI
-1948 YPISGRFVKESIEYY
+1948 VTYY
-1963 AERITDGVSDVVID
+1963 DQRITDGVSVVYTD
-1977 RMAELEEIKK
+1977 KMAELESIKK
-1987 SYISLS
+1987 PFISLS
-1993 KSVDKAAKS
+1993 KSVNKAAKS

-2209 IMKLNKGRAYVKPSE
+2209 IMKLNKGRAYVKPSD
-2224 KWDTGTITTDLLESL
+2224 KWVTGTITTDLLEAL
-2239 NTTGRKQYLEL
+2239 NTTGRKEYLEL

-2276 EAMKD
+2276 KAMVD
-2281 ILKRM
+2281 VLKRM

-2494 IKNGR
+2494 LKNGR

-2507 RILYYGVMQNLI
+2507 RILYYGFVQNLI

-2588 YRDKILEVLRI
+2588 YRDKVLEVLRI
-2599 SPPVASKLQKMQSAG
+2599 SPPIASKLQKMQSAG

-2632 NPVFLAGGNAIS
+2632 NPVFLAVGNVVS
-2644 ATTNIPLDRVVKK
+2644 ASTNIPLDRVVKK
-2657 LNNLKAASDAEV
+2657 LNNLVAASDAEV

-2704 GIKKPTVNPQG
+2704 GIKRPTVNSQG

>member
-61 ENGSSEPLSNEQA
+61 ENGSSEPLSNKQA

-100 GPMGETLL
+100 GPMGETL
-108 RKNSSGV
+108 RKKNSSGV
-115 VITDYEEIKKTLK
+115 VITDYEKIKKTLK

-141 TNYAED
+141 TNYAAE

-154 DTWEDARQYI
+154 DTWEDASQYI

-205 TSNTFDTPFSQGLF
+205 TSNTLDTPFSQGLF

-224 AISGNWINDAKTDV
+224 ATTGNWFNDARTDM

-294 SKEYD
+294 VKKYD

-318 LVRSMN
+318 LVKGMN

-338 TVDKYNGLLEQYNS
+338 TVDEYNGLLEQYNS

-406 AFSGDGVF
+406 AFSGDGFWNGV
-414 NWAVDQVGGTAQEM
+414 VDQVGGTAQEM
-428 VKLAGQTVVGF
+428 VKLAGQTVFGF

-690 GIGLTGAKNTYNAQ
+690 GMGLAGVKNTYNAQ
-704 KAQIYKGIFN
+704 KSQIYKGILN

-801 NSSIKRSITEGFDKD
+801 NSSIKRSITERFDKD
-816 VSNFAKSLNSIG
+816 ISNFAKSLNSIG

-856 GQSKE
+856 GESKE
-861 YAKETKDSYGTFVV
+861 YAKESKDSYGTFVV
-875 DADGKEILV
+875 NVDGKEILV
-884 INKASALSDRVVTTG
+884 VNKASALSDRVVTTG

-904 HKFLKASLS
+904 HKFLKSSLS

-949 DDKITADKFFEEILP
+949 DDKITVDKFFEEILP

-1047 KSVSE
+1047 KSVTE

-1084 QAKKSSVKKESS
+1084 QAKKPSVKKQSS

-1117 SKDTSIKEK
+1117 SKDPKVTGKEK
-1126 AKAEADLVES
+1126 ALAKADLVDS
-1136 FDNMAL
+1136 FDAL
-1142 RAIKYDTRKGDYDRD
+1142 ALKAIKYDTRKGDYDRN
-1157 EVKDYLREFLPRIIE
+1157 EIKDYLREFFPRVVE
-1172 SYKPGDSKFSTW
+1172 SFDPSKSKFSTW
-1184 VYNNI
+1184 VTNNM

-1197 EKFRKIA
+1197 EKFKKIA

-1230 SDSKPSDLKDSTQKM
+1230 SDSKSSDLKDSTQKM

-1399 TQTDVYKLKPEFTG
+1399 TQTDVYKLKSEFTG

-1482 KSSLMFSKNIEG
+1482 KSSLMFSKNIQE
-1494 VVREQEIINNLGL
+1494 VVKEQEIINNLGL

-1517 EIQFSKKKR
+1517 EIQFSKKAR
-1526 AEYESILRK
+1526 AEYENVLKK
-1535 KRPDLPNI
+1535 KRPDLKDI
-1543 PKQVESLLD
+1543 PKQVENLFE
-1552 WADELNVP
+1552 WANNLNIP

-1575 VNGYTRFP
+1575 ANGYTIFP

-1591 VVRLSNKNKIDP
+1591 VIRLSDKNKIDP

-1609 DELINKFTEEVRTE
+1609 DELINRFTEEVRTE
-1623 KINPDNVPE
+1623 KINPDNVPQ

-1638 MDDGI
+1638 MDDGV

-1649 DSKKGQKAV
+1649 DSRRGQKAV
-1658 RNIVDSF
+1658 RSIVDSF
-1665 WGENSNPWCLI
+1665 WGENANPWCLI
-1676 ARSKGDTLEVFDTKL
+1676 ARTKERTVNSFPTES
-1691 EAKEHSETLR
+1691 EAKKLAEQEAS
-1701 DYWDTDNTIAYEEGV
+1701 WFIAYKPNMKRWFVMEP
-1716 GKWVVSRA
+1716 
-1724 VDPKDLDVMKE
+1724 VDPKDAMTS
-1735 AWTHWQQYNIDGDGA
+1735 AWTHWQQYNVDGLGE

-1770 DTRMVELGVYDYEKD
+1770 DPSMTDLGVYDYEID
-1785 PNWWDRFDTPT
+1785 PRWWDRFDSPT

-1801 DLGKDKAT
+1801 NLGKDKAT
-1809 GYKIIGSMN
+1809 GYKIIGSMD
-1818 SKGGSDITGYGEG
+1818 SKGVIDITGYGEG
-1831 DFMSR
+1831 DFMGR
-1836 TSDFKLY
+1836 KSDFSLY
-1843 DADKNLTEQKVY
+1843 DADKNLIYKKVY
-1855 KDGKISSSTKVQ
+1855 KDGKISSSTVVEN
-1867 RTRMNNGGKAV
+1867 TRMNDGGRAV
-1878 DIIKSKYNDGEFSSS
+1878 VEKKSRYNDGIFSSS
-1893 VSTVKDL
+1893 VSTIKDL
-1900 KTGNIVTKRT
+1900 KTGNIVTKST
-1910 VSHTRLNK
+1910 NSHTYLNENY
-1918 DTYIEETVVVGK
+1918 YIEEFIVVGK
-1930 NGKSPTAPK
+1930 NGKTPTAPK
-1939 VTEKNIILR
+1939 VTEKNIVL
-1948 YPISGRFVKESIEYY
+1948 ISIQPNPTRNLSTEYY

-1977 RMAELEEIKK
+1977 KMAELEDIKK

-1993 KSVDKAAKS
+1993 KSVNKAAKS
-2002 NNNMLPESQ
+2002 NNNMLPKSQ

-2035 AEIQFSKNAAPK
+2035 AELQFSKKIAPK

-2062 ASSETIAGVKAGL
+2062 ASSETISGVKAGL
-2075 MGKKKGRFNFFIPP
+2075 IGKKKGRFNFFIPP

-2183 DLSEADIAELVE
+2183 GLSEADIAELVE

-2209 IMKLNKGRAYVKPSE
+2209 IMKLNKGRAYVKPSD
-2224 KWDTGTITTDLLESL
+2224 KWVTGTITTDLLEAL

-2250 WQQNVDIIFSPKN
+2250 WQQNADIIFSDKN

-2276 EAMKD
+2276 KAMVD
-2281 ILKRM
+2281 VLKRM

-2494 IKNGR
+2494 LKNGR

-2507 RILYYGVMQNLI
+2507 RILYYGFAQNLI

-2574 SIKLYEESQKKNSN
+2574 SIKLYEESQKKSSN
-2588 YRDKILEVLRI
+2588 YTDKILEVLRI
-2599 SPPVASKLQKMQSAG
+2599 SPPIASKLQKMQSAA
-2614 RAFDWNIDEIK
+2614 RTFDWNIDEVK

-2632 NPVFLAGGNAIS
+2632 NPVFLSGGNAVS
-2644 ATTNIPLDRVVKK
+2644 ALTNIPLDRVVKK

-2683 WELGLTEK
+2683 WELGLIEK
-2691 KSKTKSKSKAKKT
+2691 KSKTKSKSKVRKT
-2704 GIKKPTVNPQG
+2704 GIKRPTVNSQG

>member
-141 TNYAED
+141 TKYAED

-294 SKEYD
+294 VKEYD

-338 TVDKYNGLLEQYNS
+338 TVDKYNGLLKQYNS

-690 GIGLTGAKNTYNAQ
+690 GMGLAGVKNTYNAQ
-704 KAQIYKGIFN
+704 KAQIYKDIFN

-801 NSSIKRSITEGFDKD
+801 NSSIKRSITERFDKD

-828 QKVDETKIF
+828 QKIDETKIF

-884 INKASALSDRVVTTG
+884 INKASALSNRVVTTG

-904 HKFLKASLS
+904 HKLLKASMS

-937 SNIVARIESYAT
+937 SSIVARIESYAT
-949 DDKITADKFFEEILP
+949 DNKITVEKFFEEILP

-1084 QAKKSSVKKESS
+1084 QAKKPSVKKESS

-1264 NVIDIK
+1264 SVIDIK
-1270 EGERPNFKSLNN
+1270 EDERPNFKSLNN

-1399 TQTDVYKLKPEFTG
+1399 TQTDVYKLKSEFTG

-1526 AEYESILRK
+1526 AEYESILMK
-1535 KRPDLPNI
+1535 NRPDLANI
-1543 PKQVESLLD
+1543 PKQVESLFD
-1552 WADELNVP
+1552 WADKLNVP

-1609 DELINKFTEEVRTE
+1609 DELINKFTEEIKASKV
-1623 KINPDNVPE
+1623 NPDNMPA

-1638 MDDGI
+1638 FGDS
-1643 VIYDVV
+1643 VTVYDVE
-1649 DSKKGQKAV
+1649 DSRKGQRAV
-1658 RNIVDSF
+1658 RSIVDSN
-1665 WGENSNPWCLI
+1665 WGENANPWCLI
-1676 ARSKGDTLEVFDTKL
+1676 ARTKQKL
-1691 EAKEHSETLR
+1691 IASFKTESEAKVFAENNKNKLDDLYVKFEPNARRWT
-1701 DYWDTDNTIAYEEGV
+1701 V
-1716 GKWVVSRA
+1716 MKP
-1724 VDPKDLDVMKE
+1724 VDPKNIMNI
-1735 AWTHWQQYNIDGDGA
+1735 AWTHWQQYNRNATGY

-1757 NGKLLS
+1757 KGKLLS
-1763 FRDGGEG
+1763 LRDGGAG
-1770 DTRMVELGVYDYEKD
+1770 DPGAVEIDDNGDDTSDEVQ
-1785 PNWWDRFDTPT
+1785 WWDRFDKPS
-1796 PDLTI
+1796 DNLTV
-1801 DLGKDKAT
+1801 DLGKDKDT
-1809 GYKIIGSMN
+1809 GYKIIGSIDYEGN
-1818 SKGGSDITGYGEG
+1818 FDITGYGEG

-1843 DADKNLTEQKVY
+1843 DADKSLIEQKDF
-1855 KDGKISSSTKVQ
+1855 KDGKISFWLKNEPTK
-1867 RTRMNNGGKAV
+1867 MNNGGRAV
-1878 DIIKSKYNDGEFSSS
+1878 TKIESKYTDGVFDSSI
-1893 VSTVKDL
+1893 STVKDL
-1900 KTGNIVTKRT
+1900 RTGNIVTKRT
-1910 VSHTRLNK
+1910 ISHTTLSE
-1918 DTYIEETVVVGK
+1918 DSYIKEEIVVGK
-1930 NGKSPTAPK
+1930 NGRSPTAPK
-1939 VTEKNIILR
+1939 VTTKTIKIINSSGQTTRNIDIF
-1948 YPISGRFVKESIEYY
+1948 YD
-1963 AERITDGVSDVVID
+1963 ERITDGVSVVNTD
-1977 RMAELEEIKK
+1977 RMAELESIKK
-1987 SYISLS
+1987 PFISLS
-1993 KSVDKAAKS
+1993 KSVNKAAKS

-2022 LDRMGELDNEINE
+2022 LDRMGELDDEINE
-2035 AEIQFSKNAAPK
+2035 AELKFSKNAAPK

-2157 KVKDSLFTREQAVRV
+2157 KVKGSLFTREQAVRV

-2209 IMKLNKGRAYVKPSE
+2209 IMKLNKGRAYVKPSD
-2224 KWDTGTITTDLLESL
+2224 KWVTGTITTDLLEAL
-2239 NTTGRKQYLEL
+2239 NTTGRKEYLEL

-2338 VIAAGKAFANQPQFW
+2338 IIAAGKAFANQLQFW

-2494 IKNGR
+2494 LKNGR

-2507 RILYYGVMQNLI
+2507 RILYYGVVQNLI

-2588 YRDKILEVLRI
+2588 YKDKILEVVRI
-2599 SPPVASKLQKMQSAG
+2599 SPPIASKLQKMQSAG

-2632 NPVFLAGGNAIS
+2632 NPVFLAGGNVVS
-2644 ATTNIPLDRVVKK
+2644 ASTNIPLDRVVKK

-2704 GIKKPTVNPQG
+2704 GIKRPTVNPQG

>member
-141 TNYAED
+141 TKYAED

-205 TSNTFDTPFSQGLF
+205 TSNTFDTPFSEGLF

-294 SKEYD
+294 VKEYD

-338 TVDKYNGLLEQYNS
+338 TVDKYNGLLKQYNS

-690 GIGLTGAKNTYNAQ
+690 GMGLAGVKNTYNAQ
-704 KAQIYKGIFN
+704 KAQIYKDIFN

-801 NSSIKRSITEGFDKD
+801 NSSIKRSITERFDKD

-828 QKVDETKIF
+828 QKIDETKIF

-884 INKASALSDRVVTTG
+884 INKASALSNRVVTTG

-904 HKFLKASLS
+904 HKFLKSSLS

-949 DDKITADKFFEEILP
+949 DNKITVDKFFEEILP

-1084 QAKKSSVKKESS
+1084 QAKKPSVKKESS

-1264 NVIDIK
+1264 SVIDIK
-1270 EGERPNFKSLNN
+1270 EDERPNFKSLNN

-1399 TQTDVYKLKPEFTG
+1399 TQTDVYKLKSEFTG

-1526 AEYESILRK
+1526 AEYESILMK
-1535 KRPDLPNI
+1535 NRPDLANI
-1543 PKQVESLLD
+1543 PKQVESLFD
-1552 WADELNVP
+1552 WADKLNVP

-1609 DELINKFTEEVRTE
+1609 DELINKFTEEIKASKV
-1623 KINPDNVPE
+1623 NPDNMPA

-1638 MDDGI
+1638 FGDS
-1643 VIYDVV
+1643 VTVYDVE
-1649 DSKKGQKAV
+1649 DSRKGQRAV
-1658 RNIVDSF
+1658 RSIVDSN
-1665 WGENSNPWCLI
+1665 WGENANPWCLI
-1676 ARSKGDTLEVFDTKL
+1676 ARTKEKL
-1691 EAKEHSETLR
+1691 IASFKTESEAKVFAENNKNKLDDLYVKFEPNARRWT
-1701 DYWDTDNTIAYEEGV
+1701 V
-1716 GKWVVSRA
+1716 MKP
-1724 VDPKDLDVMKE
+1724 VDPKNIMNI
-1735 AWTHWQQYNIDGDGA
+1735 AWTHWQQYNRNATGY

-1757 NGKLLS
+1757 KGKLLS
-1763 FRDGGEG
+1763 LRDGGAG
-1770 DTRMVELGVYDYEKD
+1770 DPGAVEIDDNGDDTSDEVQ
-1785 PNWWDRFDTPT
+1785 WWDRFDKPS
-1796 PDLTI
+1796 DNLTV
-1801 DLGKDKAT
+1801 DLGKDKDT
-1809 GYKIIGSMN
+1809 GYKIIGSIDYEGN
-1818 SKGGSDITGYGEG
+1818 FDITGYGEG
-1831 DFMSR
+1831 DFMSK

-1843 DADKNLTEQKVY
+1843 DADKSLIEQKVFE
-1855 KDGKISSSTKVQ
+1855 DGNVSFWLKNEPTM
-1867 RTRMNNGGKAV
+1867 MNNGGRAV
-1878 DIIKSKYNDGEFSSS
+1878 TKIESKYTDGVFDSSI
-1893 VSTVKDL
+1893 STVKDL

-1910 VSHTRLNK
+1910 ISHTTLSE
-1918 DTYIEETVVVGK
+1918 DSYIKEEIVVGK

-1939 VTEKNIILR
+1939 VTTKTIKIINSSGQTTRNIDIF
-1948 YPISGRFVKESIEYY
+1948 YD
-1963 AERITDGVSDVVID
+1963 ERITDGVSVVNTD
-1977 RMAELEEIKK
+1977 RMAELESIKK
-1987 SYISLS
+1987 PFISLS
-1993 KSVDKAAKS
+1993 KSVNKAAKS

-2098 YATLGEGSVGNSQ
+2098 YTTLGEGTLGDSQ
-2111 MKWYKDNLIDPY
+2111 MKWYKEKLIDPY

-2157 KVKDSLFTREQAVRV
+2157 KVKGSLFTREQAVRV

-2209 IMKLNKGRAYVKPSE
+2209 IMKLNKGRAYVKPSD
-2224 KWDTGTITTDLLESL
+2224 KWVTGTITTDLLEAL
-2239 NTTGRKQYLEL
+2239 NTTGRKEYLEL

-2338 VIAAGKAFANQPQFW
+2338 IIAAGKAFANQLQFW

-2494 IKNGR
+2494 LKNGR

-2507 RILYYGVMQNLI
+2507 RILYYGVVQNLI

-2588 YRDKILEVLRI
+2588 YKDKILEVVRI
-2599 SPPVASKLQKMQSAG
+2599 SPPIASKLQKMQSAG

-2632 NPVFLAGGNAIS
+2632 NPVFLAGGNVVS
-2644 ATTNIPLDRVVKK
+2644 ASTNIPLDRVVKK

-2704 GIKKPTVNPQG
+2704 GIKRPTVNPQG

>member
-61 ENGSSEPLSNEQA
+61 ENGSSEPLSNKQA

-100 GPMGETLL
+100 GPMGETL
-108 RKNSSGV
+108 RKKNSSGV
-115 VITDYEEIKKTLK
+115 VITDYEKIKKTLK

-141 TNYAED
+141 TNYAAE

-154 DTWEDARQYI
+154 DTWEDASQYI

-205 TSNTFDTPFSQGLF
+205 TSNTLDTPFSQGLF

-224 AISGNWINDAKTDV
+224 ATTGNWFNDARTDM

-294 SKEYD
+294 VKKYD

-318 LVRSMN
+318 LVKGMN

-338 TVDKYNGLLEQYNS
+338 TVDEYNGLLEQYNS

-406 AFSGDGVF
+406 AFSGDGFWNGV
-414 NWAVDQVGGTAQEM
+414 VDQVGGTAQEM
-428 VKLAGQTVVGF
+428 VKLAGQTVFGF

-613 EIKNALFNSLKG
+613 EIKNVLFNSLKG

-690 GIGLTGAKNTYNAQ
+690 GMGLAGVKNTYNAQ
-704 KAQIYKGIFN
+704 KSQIYKGILN

-801 NSSIKRSITEGFDKD
+801 NSSIKRSITERFDKD

-856 GQSKE
+856 GESKE
-861 YAKETKDSYGTFVV
+861 YAKEMKDSYGTFVV

-884 INKASALSDRVVTTG
+884 INKASALSGRVVTTG

-904 HKFLKASLS
+904 HKFLKSSLS

-949 DDKITADKFFEEILP
+949 DDKITVDKFFEEILP

-1047 KSVSE
+1047 KSVTE

-1084 QAKKSSVKKESS
+1084 QAKKPSVKKQSS

-1117 SKDTSIKEK
+1117 SKDPKVTGKEK
-1126 AKAEADLVES
+1126 ALAKADLVDS
-1136 FDNMAL
+1136 FDAL
-1142 RAIKYDTRKGDYDRD
+1142 ALKAIKYDTRKGDYDRN
-1157 EVKDYLREFLPRIIE
+1157 EIKDYLREFFPRVVE
-1172 SYKPGDSKFSTW
+1172 SFDPSKSKFSTW
-1184 VYNNI
+1184 VTNNM

-1197 EKFRKIA
+1197 EKFKKIA

-1230 SDSKPSDLKDSTQKM
+1230 SDSKSSDLKDSTQKM

-1399 TQTDVYKLKPEFTG
+1399 TQTDVYKLKSEFTG

-1482 KSSLMFSKNIEG
+1482 KSSLMFSKNIQE
-1494 VVREQEIINNLGL
+1494 VVKEQEIINNLGL

-1517 EIQFSKKKR
+1517 EIQFSKKAR
-1526 AEYESILRK
+1526 AEYENVLKK
-1535 KRPDLPNI
+1535 KRPELKDI
-1543 PKQVESLLD
+1543 PKQVENLFE
-1552 WADELNVP
+1552 WANNLNIP

-1575 VNGYTRFP
+1575 ANGYTIFP

-1591 VVRLSNKNKIDP
+1591 VIRLSDKNKIDP

-1623 KINPDNVPE
+1623 KINPDNVPQ

-1638 MDDGI
+1638 MDDGV

-1649 DSKKGQKAV
+1649 DSRRGQKAV
-1658 RNIVDSF
+1658 RSIVDSF
-1665 WGENSNPWCLI
+1665 WGENANPWCLI
-1676 ARSKGDTLEVFDTKL
+1676 ARTKERTVNSFPTES
-1691 EAKEHSETLR
+1691 EAKKLAEQEAS
-1701 DYWDTDNTIAYEEGV
+1701 WFIAYKPNMKRWFVMEP
-1716 GKWVVSRA
+1716 
-1724 VDPKDLDVMKE
+1724 VDPKDAMIS
-1735 AWTHWQQYNIDGDGA
+1735 AWTHWQQYNVDGEGE

-1770 DTRMVELGVYDYEKD
+1770 DPSMTDLGVYDYEID
-1785 PNWWDRFDTPT
+1785 PRWWDRFDSPT

-1801 DLGKDKAT
+1801 NLGKDKAT
-1809 GYKIIGSMN
+1809 GYKIIGSMD
-1818 SKGGSDITGYGEG
+1818 SKGVIDITGYGEG
-1831 DFMSR
+1831 DFMGR
-1836 TSDFKLY
+1836 KSDFSLY
-1843 DADKNLTEQKVY
+1843 DADKNLIYKKVY
-1855 KDGKISSSTKVQ
+1855 KDGKISSSTVVEPSL
-1867 RTRMNNGGKAV
+1867 MNDGGRAINKTE
-1878 DIIKSKYNDGEFSSS
+1878 SKYNDGEFSSS

-1900 KTGNIVTKRT
+1900 KTGNIVTKST
-1910 VSHTRLNK
+1910 TSHTYLNENN
-1918 DTYIEETVVVGK
+1918 YIEEFIVVGK
-1930 NGKSPTAPK
+1930 NGKSPTKPK
-1939 VTEKNIILR
+1939 VTEKKVRLIEKV
-1948 YPISGRFVKESIEYY
+1948 PTGSGSSTAYY
-1963 AERITDGVSDVVID
+1963 TERITDGVSDVVID
-1977 RMAELEEIKK
+1977 KMAELEDIKK

-1993 KSVDKAAKS
+1993 KSVNKAAKS
-2002 NNNMLPESQ
+2002 NNNMLPKSQ

-2035 AEIQFSKNAAPK
+2035 AELQFSKKIAPK

-2062 ASSETIAGVKAGL
+2062 ASSETISGVKAGL
-2075 MGKKKGRFNFFIPP
+2075 IGKKKGRFNFFIPP

-2183 DLSEADIAELVE
+2183 GLSEADIAELVE

-2209 IMKLNKGRAYVKPSE
+2209 IMKLNKGRAYVKPSD
-2224 KWDTGTITTDLLESL
+2224 KWVTGTITTDLLEAL

-2250 WQQNVDIIFSPKN
+2250 WQQNADIIFSDKN

-2276 EAMKD
+2276 KAMVD
-2281 ILKRM
+2281 VLKRM

-2494 IKNGR
+2494 LKNGR

-2507 RILYYGVMQNLI
+2507 RILYYGFAQNLI

-2574 SIKLYEESQKKNSN
+2574 SIKLYEESQKKSSN
-2588 YRDKILEVLRI
+2588 YTDKILEVLRI
-2599 SPPVASKLQKMQSAG
+2599 SPPIASKLQKMQSAA
-2614 RAFDWNIDEIK
+2614 RTFDWNIDEIK

-2632 NPVFLAGGNAIS
+2632 NPVFLSGGNAVS
-2644 ATTNIPLDRVVKK
+2644 ALTNIPLDRVVKK

-2704 GIKKPTVNPQG
+2704 GIKRPTVNSQG

>member
-31 AVLIEEEVKPVKT
+31 AVLVEEEVKPVKT

-100 GPMGETLL
+100 GPMGETL
-108 RKNSSGV
+108 RKKNSSGV
-115 VITDYEEIKKTLK
+115 VITDYEKIKKTLK

-141 TNYAED
+141 TNYAAE

-154 DTWEDARQYI
+154 DTWEDASQYI

-205 TSNTFDTPFSQGLF
+205 TSNTLDTPFSQGLF

-224 AISGNWINDAKTDV
+224 ATTGNWFNDARTDM

-294 SKEYD
+294 VKEYD

-318 LVRSMN
+318 LVKGMN

-338 TVDKYNGLLEQYNS
+338 TVDEYNGLLEQYNS

-406 AFSGDGVF
+406 AFSGDGFWNGV
-414 NWAVDQVGGTAQEM
+414 VDQVGGTAQEM
-428 VKLAGQTVVGF
+428 VKLAGQTVLGL

-690 GIGLTGAKNTYNAQ
+690 GMGLAGVKNTYNAQ
-704 KAQIYKGIFN
+704 KSQIYKGILN

-801 NSSIKRSITEGFDKD
+801 NSSIKRSITERFDKD

-828 QKVDETKIF
+828 QKIDETKIF

-904 HKFLKASLS
+904 HKLLKASLS

-949 DDKITADKFFEEILP
+949 DDKITVEKFFEEILP
-964 LFSEAV
+964 LFSEAL
-970 TNKEVKLNESS
+970 TNKEIKLNESS
-981 ITKIQDFFRRI
+981 ITKIQDFFRRV
-992 FQDLGLRNIRFD
+992 FQNLGLKDIRFD
-1004 KAEGVINFIKDYNKA
+1004 KAEGVANFIKDYNKA
-1019 YSKGNFKGSLKAL
+1019 YSKGSFKGSLKAL

-1052 LNTELEDLIDREF
+1052 LNTELEDLKDREF

-1084 QAKKSSVKKESS
+1084 QAKKPSVKKQSS

-1117 SKDTSIKEK
+1117 SIDPKVTGKEK
-1126 AKAEADLVES
+1126 ALAEADLTES
-1136 FDNMAL
+1136 FDAL
-1142 RAIKYDTRKGDYDRD
+1142 ALKAIKYDTRKGDYDRN
-1157 EVKDYLREFLPRIIE
+1157 EIKDYLREFLPRVLK
-1172 SYKPGDSKFSTW
+1172 SFDPNKSKFSTW
-1184 VYNNI
+1184 VTNNM

-1197 EKFRKIA
+1197 EKFKKIA

-1399 TQTDVYKLKPEFTG
+1399 TQTDVYKLKSEFTG

-1517 EIQFSKKKR
+1517 EIQFSKKAR

-1543 PKQVESLLD
+1543 PEQVENLFE
-1552 WADELNVP
+1552 WANNLNIP

-1591 VVRLSNKNKIDP
+1591 VIRLSDKNKIDP

-1623 KINPDNVPE
+1623 KINPDNVPQ
-1632 LSNKQE
+1632 LSNKQK
-1638 MDDGI
+1638 MSDGV

-1649 DSKKGQKAV
+1649 DSRKGQKAI
-1658 RNIVDSF
+1658 RSIVDSF
-1665 WGENSNPWCLI
+1665 WGENANPWCLI
-1676 ARSKGDTLEVFDTKL
+1676 ARTTEQTVDSFPIESK
-1691 EAKEHSETLR
+1691 AKELAALKSDRYIIYKPKMKRWFVIEP
-1701 DYWDTDNTIAYEEGV
+1701 
-1716 GKWVVSRA
+1716 
-1724 VDPKDLDVMKE
+1724 VDPKNVMEK
-1735 AWTHWQQYNIDGDGA
+1735 AWENWKQYNMDGQGD

-1763 FRDGGEG
+1763 FRDGGQG
-1770 DTRMVELGVYDYEKD
+1770 DPEMVELEIYDYEED
-1785 PNWWDRFDTPT
+1785 PSWWDRFDSPT
-1796 PDLTI
+1796 SDLTI
-1801 DLGKDKAT
+1801 SLGKDKAT
-1809 GYKIIGSMN
+1809 GYKIIGSMD
-1818 SKGGSDITGYGEG
+1818 SKGGMDIAGYGKG
-1831 DFMSR
+1831 DFMSKK
-1836 TSDFKLY
+1836 SNFSLY
-1843 DADKNLTEQKVY
+1843 DANKNLSEQKVY
-1855 KDGKISSSTKVQ
+1855 KDGLLSSSIFSTP
-1867 RTRMNNGGKAV
+1867 TSMNNGGRAV
-1878 DIIKSKYNDGEFSSS
+1878 QEVKSKYNDGNLSLA

-1900 KTGNIVTKRT
+1900 KTGNIVTTRT
-1910 VSHTRLNK
+1910 TSHTRLN
-1918 DTYIEETVVVGK
+1918 DNTYIEELILVGK
-1930 NGKSPTAPK
+1930 NGKSPNLPK
-1939 VTEKNIILR
+1939 VTEKNIILIEETSDLR
-1948 YPISGRFVKESIEYY
+1948 NSTEYY

-1977 RMAELEEIKK
+1977 RMAELEEVKK

-1993 KSVDKAAKS
+1993 KSVNKAAKS
-2002 NNNMLPESQ
+2002 NNNMLPKSQ

-2035 AEIQFSKNAAPK
+2035 AELQFSKNAAPK

-2062 ASSETIAGVKAGL
+2062 ASDKTIESVKASL

-2111 MKWYKDNLIDPY
+2111 LKWYKDNLIDPY
-2123 ARGVENITRDRNNLG
+2123 NKAVANITRDRNNLG
-2138 RDFRA
+2138 RNLLA
-2143 LKRDLKIVPKNLKK
+2143 LKDELKVIPKDLKKNI
-2157 KVKDSLFTREQAVRV
+2157 KDSVYTKEQAIRV
-2172 YIWEQIGEKTP
+2172 YIWEQIGEKIPGISKT
-2183 DLSEADIAELVE
+2183 DAAELVE
-2195 LVESDPKLKLFAQE
+2195 LVDSDPKLKLFAQE
-2209 IMKLNKGRAYVKPSE
+2209 VMKLNKGRAYIKPSE
-2224 KWDTGTITTDLLESL
+2224 NWNIGTITTDLLEALS
-2239 NTTGRKQYLEL
+2239 TTGRKEYLGL
-2250 WQQNVDIIFSPKN
+2250 WQQNVDVIFSDKN
-2263 LNKLEAAFGESYK
+2263 LNKLEAAFGKSYK
-2276 EAMKD
+2276 EAIKNS
-2281 ILKRM
+2281 LQRM
-2286 KSGRNRG
+2286 KSGMNRTG
-2293 FGNKQVERFT
+2293 GMTDPVTGRVV
-2303 DWINGSTAAIM
+2303 DWINASTAGIM
-2314 FFNTRSATLQLI
+2314 FFNNRSATLQLL
-2326 SAVNFINFGDNN
+2326 SAVNFIDFGDNN
-2338 VIAAGKAFANQPQFW
+2338 IIAAGKAFANQGQYW
-2353 SDFKTLW
+2353 KDFKTLW
-2360 NSDFLVERRDGLKI
+2360 NSDFLIERRDGLRI
-2374 NVNEQDIADVAK
+2374 NINEADIADVAK
-2386 ESGVRGVINKLL
+2386 EGGVKGVINKLL
-2398 KLGFTPTQLA
+2398 KIGFTPTQLA

-2414 SGGSTFYRNRLNSL
+2414 SGGSTFYRNRINALI
-2428 VKGGMNPIAANKQAM
+2428 KGGMNPIAANKQAM
-2443 RDFREIAE
+2443 LDFRAIAQK
-2451 ESQQSSRP
+2451 SQQSSDP
-2459 DKISQEQAGPL
+2459 SLVSQQQAGPI
-2470 GRIVLA
+2470 GRIILA

-2483 YARII
+2483 YAREI
-2488 KKSASD
+2488 KKAASD
-2494 IKNGR
+2494 LKNGR
-2499 GDAKTNLS
+2499 GDAKTNIS
-2507 RILYYGVMQNLI
+2507 KILYYGVAQNLL
-2519 FNYMQQA
+2519 FNALQQA
-2526 LFALMFEDD
+2526 MFAMMFEDD
-2535 EEDKSILDEKVPK
+2535 EEDDSILAKKGPKV
-2548 AINGMVDGLSRG
+2548 INGMIDGIARG
-2560 TGVYGAIFTVVKNT
+2560 TGLGGAVFTVVKNAA
-2574 SIKLYEESQKKNSN
+2574 IRIYEQTQEKTPD
-2588 YRDKILEVLRI
+2588 YRGTWKELARI
-2599 SPPVASKLQKMQSAG
+2599 SPPISSKIQKFMSAEKT
-2614 RAFDWNIDEIK
+2614 FSWNMDDIK

-2632 NPVFLAGGNAIS
+2632 NPAYLATGNVVS
-2644 ATTNIPLDRVVKK
+2644 ATTNIPLDRAVKK
-2657 LNNLKAASDAEV
+2657 LNNIVAASNAEI
-2669 ATYKRIALLMGWNE
+2669 ATYQRIALLMGWNE
-2683 WELGLTEK
+2683 WELGLTKK
-2691 KSKTKSKSKAKKT
+2691 KSKTKSKSKVRKT
-2704 GIKKPTVNPQG
+2704 GVKRPTVNSQG

>member
-61 ENGSSEPLSNEQA
+61 ENGSLEPLSNKQA

-100 GPMGETLL
+100 GPMGETL
-108 RKNSSGV
+108 RKKNSSGV
-115 VITDYEEIKKTLK
+115 VITDYEEIKKTLE

-224 AISGNWINDAKTDV
+224 SISGNWINDAKTDV

-245 EDSLEGAIAG
+245 EESLEGAIAG

-261 LQKLAQGKMNLQDKE
+261 LQKLAYGKMNLQDKE

-294 SKEYD
+294 VKEYD

-338 TVDKYNGLLEQYNS
+338 TVDKYNGLFEQYNS

-368 ESLNKSQE
+368 ESLDKSQE

-625 LTTKEGTKAA
+625 LTTKESTKAA

-704 KAQIYKGIFN
+704 KSQIYKGIFN

-763 QIELLIQKKKLIEK
+763 QIELLIQKKKLIDK

-801 NSSIKRSITEGFDKD
+801 NSSIKRSITERFDKD

-837 EDDQDGSADDKM
+837 EDDQDGSADDKL
-849 EEFLISV
+849 EKFLISV
-856 GQSKE
+856 GESKE
-861 YAKETKDSYGTFVV
+861 YAKESKDSYGTFVV
-875 DADGKEILV
+875 TVDGKEILV
-884 INKASALSDRVVTTG
+884 VNKASALSDRVVTTG

-937 SNIVARIESYAT
+937 SRIVARIESYAT
-949 DDKITADKFFEEILP
+949 DDKITIDKFFEEILP

-992 FQDLGLRNIRFD
+992 FQDLGLKNIRFD

-1019 YSKGNFKGSLKAL
+1019 YSKGSFKGSLKAL
-1032 AGKDGDGKVSGVSLS
+1032 AGKDGDSNVSGVSLS

-1084 QAKKSSVKKESS
+1084 QAKKPSVKKQSS

-1117 SKDTSIKEK
+1117 SKDPKITGKEK
-1126 AKAEADLVES
+1126 ALAKADLVDS
-1136 FDNMAL
+1136 FDAL
-1142 RAIKYDTRKGDYDRD
+1142 ALKAIKYDTRKGDYDRN
-1157 EVKDYLREFLPRIIE
+1157 EIKDYLREFFPRVVE
-1172 SYKPGDSKFSTW
+1172 SFDPSKSKFSTW
-1184 VYNNI
+1184 VTNNM

-1197 EKFRKIA
+1197 EKFKKIA

-1264 NVIDIK
+1264 DVIDIK

-1282 KFFDKVSEAIFGIS
+1282 KFFDKASEAIFGIS

-1399 TQTDVYKLKPEFTG
+1399 TQTDVYKLKSEFTG

-1462 NTVGRSKLDSNQAK
+1462 NTVGRSKLDTNQAK

-1482 KSSLMFSKNIEG
+1482 KSSLMFSKNIQE
-1494 VVREQEIINNLGL
+1494 VVKEQEIINNLGL

-1517 EIQFSKKKR
+1517 EIQFSKKAR
-1526 AEYESILRK
+1526 AEYENVLKK
-1535 KRPDLPNI
+1535 KRPELKDI
-1543 PKQVESLLD
+1543 PKQVENLFE
-1552 WADELNVP
+1552 WANNLNIP

-1575 VNGYTRFP
+1575 ANGYTIFP

-1591 VVRLSNKNKIDP
+1591 VIRLSDKNKIDP

-1609 DELINKFTEEVRTE
+1609 DELINRFTEEVRTE
-1623 KINPDNVPE
+1623 KINPDNVPQ

-1638 MDDGI
+1638 MDDGV

-1649 DSKKGQKAV
+1649 DSKIGQKAV
-1658 RNIVDSF
+1658 RSIVDSF
-1665 WGENSNPWCLI
+1665 WGENANPWCLI
-1676 ARSKGDTLEVFDTKL
+1676 ARTKERTVDSFPTES
-1691 EAKEHSETLR
+1691 EAKKLAEQEAS
-1701 DYWDTDNTIAYEEGV
+1701 WFIAYKPNMKRWFVMEP
-1716 GKWVVSRA
+1716 
-1724 VDPKDLDVMKE
+1724 VDPKDAMTS
-1735 AWTHWQQYNIDGDGA
+1735 AWTHWQQYNVDGLGE

-1770 DTRMVELGVYDYEKD
+1770 DPSMTDLGVYDYEID
-1785 PNWWDRFDTPT
+1785 PQWWDRFDSPT
-1796 PDLTI
+1796 SDLTI
-1801 DLGKDKAT
+1801 NLGKDKAT
-1809 GYKIIGSMN
+1809 GYKIIGSIN
-1818 SKGGSDITGYGEG
+1818 SKGVIDITGYGEG
-1831 DFMSR
+1831 DFMGR
-1836 TSDFKLY
+1836 KSDFSLY
-1843 DADKNLTEQKVY
+1843 DADKNLINKKVY
-1855 KDGKISSSTKVQ
+1855 KDGKISSSTVVEN
-1867 RTRMNNGGKAV
+1867 TRMNDGGRAVVEKKSRYNNG
-1878 DIIKSKYNDGEFSSS
+1878 IFSSS
-1893 VSTVKDL
+1893 VSTIKDL
-1900 KTGNIVTKRT
+1900 QTGNIVTKST
-1910 VSHTRLNK
+1910 NSHTYLNENY
-1918 DTYIEETVVVGK
+1918 YIEEFIVVGK
-1930 NGKSPTAPK
+1930 NGKTPTAPK
-1939 VTEKNIILR
+1939 VTEKNIVL
-1948 YPISGRFVKESIEYY
+1948 ISIQPNPTRDLSTEYY

-1977 RMAELEEIKK
+1977 KMAELEDIKK
-1987 SYISLS
+1987 SYIQLS

-2002 NNNMLPESQ
+2002 NNDMLPESQ

-2035 AEIQFSKNAAPK
+2035 AELQFSKKADPK
-2047 LDKEF
+2047 LNKEF

-2062 ASSETIAGVKAGL
+2062 ASNETIAGVKASL

-2098 YATLGEGSVGNSQ
+2098 YATLGKGTLGDSQ
-2111 MKWYKDNLIDPY
+2111 MKWYKDNLLNPY
-2123 ARGVENITRDRNNLG
+2123 ARGIENITRDRNNLG
-2138 RDFRA
+2138 RDFKA
-2143 LKRDLKIVPKNLKK
+2143 LKRDLKIVPRNLKK
-2157 KVKDSLFTREQAVRV
+2157 TVKGSLFTREQAVRV
-2172 YIWEQIGEKTP
+2172 YIWEQIGEKIP
-2183 DLSEADIAELVE
+2183 DLSKADIAELVA
-2195 LVESDPKLKLFAQE
+2195 LVDSDPKLKLFALE
-2209 IMKLNKGRAYVKPSE
+2209 IMKLNKGRAYVSPKE
-2224 KWDTGTITTDLLESL
+2224 GWNTGTITTDLLEAL
-2239 NTTGRKQYLEL
+2239 NTTGRKEYLEL
-2250 WQQNVDIIFSPKN
+2250 WQQNVDTIFSDEN
-2263 LNKLEAAFGESYK
+2263 LKKLEAAFGESYK
-2276 EAMKD
+2276 LAMVD

-2314 FFNTRSATLQLI
+2314 FFNTRSAALQLI
-2326 SAVNFINFGDNN
+2326 SAVNFIDFGDNN
-2338 VIAAGKAFANQPQFW
+2338 VIAAGKAFANQPQYW

-2374 NVNEQDIADVAK
+2374 NINEQDIADVAK

-2428 VKGGMNPIAANKQAM
+2428 VKEGMNPIAANKQAM

-2459 DKISQEQAGPL
+2459 DKISQQQAGPL
-2470 GRIVLA
+2470 GRIILA

-2488 KKSASD
+2488 KKAASD

-2499 GDAKTNLS
+2499 GDKKTNLS
-2507 RILYYGVMQNLI
+2507 KILYYGVAQNIL
-2519 FNYMQQA
+2519 FGTMQQA
-2526 LFALMFEDD
+2526 LFALMFED
-2535 EEDKSILDEKVPK
+2535 EEESESILEEKVPK
-2548 AINGMVDGLSRG
+2548 VINGMVDSVSRG

-2574 SIKLYEESQKKNSN
+2574 SIKLYEESQKKSSN
-2588 YRDKILEVLRI
+2588 YTDKILEVLRI
-2599 SPPVASKLQKMQSAG
+2599 SPPIASKLQKARSAA
-2614 RAFDWNIDEIK
+2614 RTADWNMDEIK

-2632 NPVFLAGGNAIS
+2632 NPVFLAGGNVVS

-2657 LNNLKAASDAEV
+2657 LNNLKAASDSEV
-2669 ATYKRIALLMGWNE
+2669 AIYKRIALLMGWNE

-2704 GIKKPTVNPQG
+2704 GIKRPTVNSQG